1 MDININA
8 LELLATKSRARL
20 IGQATGAIQRLLDD
34 PLTEAEDRRRIE
46 QAVAQLGGVEDAAR
60 EAAYSWFN
68 RLTALRYMDAVGVSG
83 THMVVTPTGA
93 SSEPECLSQAR
104 VGAFDPRID
113 RAPAGPGADGRPGV
127 AQRVGRLLFE
137 NRDVEAYVV
146 LLSAYFDL
154 WHPLIPDM
162 FPAGDHWTNLVPPS
176 DLLSASSVRADIV
189 EGIAVGESGGPSVEV
204 IGWLYQ
210 FYIAERKQQINDAK
224 GKITSKELAPVTQLF
239 TPHWI
244 VRYLVENTV
253 GAQWLR
259 AHPDSPLRD
268 RFDYLVAPVPGQE
281 DQGMGIGDPK
291 DFRVIDPACGSGHM
305 LTYAFDILWQMYVEA
320 GYPRRRI
327 AAAILDNNL
336 FGAEIDSRAVQLA
349 SFALMMKAVEH
360 DPGFLERKLREQ
372 DRKAAAPGPG
382 VGQPGAG
389 RPRITHVHSV
399 VLEDLSPAEI
409 AQAVRGAFGSEDSER
424 ASVGLEVNRVIE
436 DLRNADTFG
445 SLIRVPA
452 GTAEV
457 FKAVARSIEEGRRD
471 VQLGSAD
478 AQQWR
483 EAAGICR
490 VLEDSRYTT
499 MVANPPYRS
508 ISDIPGMKSWAR
520 RNYPQSYSDLCTMFI
535 QRAAA
540 LVERRGAV
548 GMITMHA
555 WMFLKSYQKL
565 RPWMLS
571 AVSLENMAHLGT
583 RAFDSIDG
591 EVVQTTAF
599 TLTNASAEGTHKSV
613 FLRMTEGTSEAFK
626 DSVFRRA
633 ARSGDDPHRY
643 TARNSDFGRIPGS
656 PIVYWASEGML
667 AAFEKGTPLA
677 EVAQPR
683 QGLAT
688 ADNERFLRLW
698 FEVSASRSYLT
709 ATSREEAE
717 ASGARWFPHNK
728 GGSFRK
734 WWGNQ
739 DYVINWENDGKEVW
753 DFRPRS
759 VVRNPDYYFKP
770 CVSWSTLSSGSPS
783 FRYFDS
789 SSIFGHKGSAVFPS
803 STNQQ
808 TILIALLNSIV
819 TTSITAATSPTMMF
833 EVGQIATIPWI
844 EPESFDPAPIERL
857 IEIFRDDW
865 DARETSWDFQ
875 RPPYLVGD
883 SSLLEEL
890 FAAWYERSVSTAQ
903 QAQRLESENNRFWAG
918 VYGLEDEVEID
929 VPLFRVSLTYNPRFA
944 FAPPKDKE
952 RSEEEYRWLHY
963 QRSAKELIS
972 WLIGVIMGRYSL
984 NTPGLILVD
993 QGSTLD
999 DFQARVPTASFM
1011 PDADGIV
1018 PITDS
1023 LFHDNADLRL
1033 ADALS
1038 ALLGADSLG
1047 QNLDFLARCLAVKP
1061 VSSGADFQPPRPVV
1075 DSRAALLK
1083 YMKSGFLK
1091 DHEQAYS
1098 NRPVYWMFSS
1108 PKGGF
1113 KALMYLHR
1121 YTPDT
1126 VGHVLTEYASEVV
1139 AKLADQIQV
1148 LDRRLPDMGGSER
1161 TRALGKRE
1169 KLSAQLH
1176 DVQGYID
1183 STLYPLS
1190 QRRIVLDLDDGVR
1203 VNRLKLAYG
1212 MREDLDDLASPALD
1226 VRPADL
1232 TWMRK
1237 EERKGNV
1244 WWSTRNSQHIRAL
1257 HEEKS

>member
-8 LELLATKSRARL
+8 LESLATKSRARL

-46 QAVAQLGGVEDAAR
+46 RAVAHHGGVEGAAR

-104 VGAFDPRID
+104 VGAFDPRVD
-113 RAPAGPGADGRPGV
+113 RAPAGRGADGRPGV

-137 NRDVEAYVV
+137 NRDLEAYVV

-189 EGIAVGESGGPSVEV
+189 EGIAVGESGGPGVEV

-224 GKITSKELAPVTQLF
+224 VKITSKELAPVTQLF

-305 LTYAFDILWQMYVEA
+305 LTYAFDVLWQMYVEA
-320 GYPRRRI
+320 GYPKRRI

-336 FGAEIDSRAVQLA
+336 FGAEIDARAVQLA

-372 DRKAAAPGPG
+372 DRKAAGLGA
-382 VGQPGAG
+382 GQQGAG

-399 VLEDLSPAEI
+399 LLEDLSPAEI

-424 ASVGLEVNRVIE
+424 TSVGLEVNRVIE

-457 FKAVARSIEEGRRD
+457 FEAVALSIEEGRRD

-499 MVANPPYRS
+499 MVANPPYLQS
-508 ISDIPGMKSWAR
+508 NKFDSHLKYYAKH
-520 RNYPQSYSDLCTMFI
+520 NYPNSKSELCVMFI
-535 QRAAA
+535 ERAKL
-540 LVERRGAV
+540 LVQPAGSV
-548 GMITMHA
+548 GILTKDT
-555 WMFLKSYQKL
+555 WMFLTTYSNARRSFLKS
-565 RPWMLS
+565 MS
-571 AVSLENMAHLGT
+571 VHSLIHLGG
-583 RAFDSIDG
+583 RAFPTIHG
-591 EVVQTTAF
+591 QVVQTCAF
-599 TLTNASAEGTHKSV
+599 TFSFTNRPTNASLYIRLTGANSSETKIDV
-613 FLRMTEGTSEAFK
+613 FKQAIRGEANSICYMRANSYFLSMPDNTILYWLSDRVLQGFEKGVPLTALGEPKVGVQTGDNHRMIRFWYEVTYTNILLPSEYGGTSNREAFK
-626 DSVFRRA
+626 WYA
-633 ARSGDDPHRY
+633 
-643 TARNSDFGRIPGS
+643 
-656 PIVYWASEGML
+656 L
-667 AAFEKGTPLA
+667 
-677 EVAQPR
+677 
-683 QGLAT
+683 
-688 ADNERFLRLW
+688 
-698 FEVSASRSYLT
+698 
-709 ATSREEAE
+709 
-717 ASGARWFPHNK
+717 NK
-728 GGSFRK
+728 GGGYRK
-734 WWGNQ
+734 WRGNEA
-739 DYVINWENDGKEVW
+739 YVINWRHNGQEIMSL
-753 DFRPRS
+753 RPRS
-759 VVRNPDYYFKP
+759 VVRNSAYYFKE
-770 CVSWSTLSSGSPS
+770 CVSWSSISEGEVS
-783 FRYFDS
+783 FRKYPRGYIFDQTGHSFFLKKNVRLNDILSWLNSSVVSHYASLLTSALHSNVGDIKNIPHVASKGS
-789 SSIFGHKGSAVFPS
+789 SSKF
-803 STNQQ
+803 T
-808 TILIALLNSIV
+808 
-819 TTSITAATSPTMMF
+819 
-833 EVGQIATIPWI
+833 
-844 EPESFDPAPIERL
+844 ERL
-857 IEIFRDDW
+857 TDIFRDDW

-875 RPPYLVGD
+875 RPPYLLGD

-890 FAAWYERSVSTAQ
+890 FAAWYERSVSTARE
-903 QAQRLESENNRFWAG
+903 AQHLESENNRFWAD
-918 VYGLEDEVEID
+918 VYGLEGEVEID
-929 VPLFRVSLTYNPRFA
+929 VPLSRVSLTYNPRFA
-944 FAPPKDKE
+944 FAPSKSAE

-963 QRSAKELIS
+963 QRSAKELVS

-984 NTPGLILVD
+984 DAPGLILAD

-999 DFQARVPTASFM
+999 DFQAQVPTASFM
-1011 PDADGIV
+1011 PDADGII

-1061 VSSGADFQPPRPVV
+1061 ASSGADFQPPRPVV

-1139 AKLADQIQV
+1139 AKLTDQIQAI
-1148 LDRRLPDMGGSER
+1148 DRHLPDMGGAER
-1161 TRALGKRE
+1161 TRARDSHE

-1212 MREDLDDLASPALD
+1212 MREELDDLASPALD
-1226 VRPADL
+1226 VRSTDL

-1237 EERKGNV
+1237 EERKGNI
-1244 WWSTRNSQHIRAL
+1244 WWSTQ
-1257 HEEKS
+1257 K

>member
-8 LELLATKSRARL
+8 LESLATKSRARL

-46 QAVAQLGGVEDAAR
+46 RAVAHHGGVEGAAR

-104 VGAFDPRID
+104 VGAFDPRVD
-113 RAPAGPGADGRPGV
+113 RAPAGRGADGRPGV

-189 EGIAVGESGGPSVEV
+189 RGIEADESGSLDVEV

-224 GKITSKELAPVTQLF
+224 VKITSKELAPVTQLF

-305 LTYAFDILWQMYVEA
+305 LTYAFDVLWQMYVEA

-327 AAAILDNNL
+327 AAAVLDNNL
-336 FGAEIDSRAVQLA
+336 FGAEIDARAVQLA

-372 DRKAAAPGPG
+372 DRKAAE
-382 VGQPGAG
+382 PGAG

-409 AQAVRGAFGSEDSER
+409 AQAVRGAFGSEDCER

-457 FKAVARSIEEGRRD
+457 FEAVARSIEEGRRD
-471 VQLGSAD
+471 VQLGFAD

-565 RPWMLS
+565 RPWVLS

-599 TLTNASAEGTHKSV
+599 TLTNVSAEGTHKSV
-613 FLRMTEGTSEAFK
+613 FLRMTEGTNEAFK

-643 TARNSDFGRIPGS
+643 TAHNSDFARIPGR
-656 PIVYWASEGML
+656 PIVYWANEGML
-667 AAFEKGTPLA
+667 TAFEKGTPLA
-677 EVAQPR
+677 EVARPKV
-683 QGLAT
+683 GLQT
-688 ADNERFLRLW
+688 GDNGRFLRLW
-698 FEVSASRSYLT
+698 YEVSACRSNLT
-709 ATSREEAE
+709 ATSREDAE
-717 ASGARWFPHNK
+717 ASGARWFPYNK

-739 DYVINWENDGKEVW
+739 NHLINWENDGKEVW

-759 VVRNPDYYFKP
+759 VVRNPDCYFKP
-770 CVSWSTLSSGSPS
+770 CVSWSNVSTDSPS
-783 FRYFDS
+783 FRFYNESF
-789 SSIFGHKGSAVFPS
+789 IFSHVGQALFPDQK
-803 STNQQ
+803 QQ
-808 TILIALLNSIV
+808 NAIMSFANSIV
-819 TTSITAATSPTMMF
+819 VTKILEAIAPGTHF
-833 EVGQIATIPWI
+833 EVGQIKTLPWI

-875 RPPYLVGD
+875 RPPYLLGD

-890 FAAWYERSVSTAQ
+890 FAAWYERSVNTARE
-903 QAQRLESENNRFWAG
+903 AQHLESENNRFWAD
-918 VYGLEDEVEID
+918 VYGLEGEVEID
-929 VPLFRVSLTYNPRFA
+929 VPLSRVSLTYNPRFA
-944 FAPPKDKE
+944 FPTSKGAE
-952 RSEEEYRWLHY
+952 RGEEEYRWLHY
-963 QRSAKELIS
+963 QRSAEELVS

-984 NTPGLILVD
+984 DAPGLILAD

-1011 PDADGIV
+1011 PDADGII

-1033 ADALS
+1033 TDALS

-1047 QNLDFLARCLAVKP
+1047 QNLDFLARCLAVKKP
-1061 VSSGADFQPPRPVV
+1061 TSSGADFQPPRPVV
-1075 DSRAALLK
+1075 DSQAALLK

-1091 DHEQAYS
+1091 DHEKAYS
-1098 NRPVYWMFSS
+1098 VKKDKRPIYWMFSS

-1139 AKLADQIQV
+1139 AKLADQIEV
-1148 LDRRLPDMGGSER
+1148 INRRLPDMGGSER
-1161 TRALGKRE
+1161 TRALRKRE

-1212 MREDLDDLASPALD
+1212 MREDLDDLASPALQM
-1226 VRPADL
+1226 PGDL
-1232 TWMRK
+1232 K
-1237 EERKGNV
+1237 
-1244 WWSTRNSQHIRAL
+1244 
-1257 HEEKS
+1257 

>member
-8 LELLATKSRARL
+8 LESLATKSRARL

-46 QAVAQLGGVEDAAR
+46 QAVAHHGGVEDAAR

-93 SSEPECLSQAR
+93 SSEPECLAQAR

-189 EGIAVGESGGPSVEV
+189 EGIAVGDSGGPSVEV

-224 GKITSKELAPVTQLF
+224 GKITSKDLAPVTQLF

-281 DQGMGIGDPK
+281 DQGLGIGDPK

-305 LTYAFDILWQMYVEA
+305 LTYAFDVLWQMYVEA

-336 FGAEIDSRAVQLA
+336 FGAEIDARAVQLA

-457 FKAVARSIEEGRRD
+457 FEAIARSIEEGRRD

-499 MVANPPYRS
+499 MVANPPYLGASRFAAPLKTFMNQFYKTAK
-508 ISDIPGMKSWAR
+508 D
-520 RNYPQSYSDLCTMFI
+520 DLLAGFM
-535 QRAAA
+535 QRART
-540 LVERRGAV
+540 LIITGGAW
-548 GMITMHA
+548 GMITLPN
-555 WMFLKSYQKL
+555 WMSI
-565 RPWMLS
+565 LS
-571 AVSLENMAHLGT
+571 FEKFRTGILDSQTLDTMIHLG
-583 RAFDSIDG
+583 RGLFGSDFGS
-591 EVVQTTAF
+591 VAF
-599 TLTNASAEGTHKSV
+599 TFTNQEPEDNHV
-613 FLRMTEGTSEAFK
+613 
-626 DSVFRRA
+626 SVFRRLFTRHVEV
-633 ARSGDDPHRY
+633 RSVVEIERLYLD
-643 TARNSDFGRIPGS
+643 SDYGKYETPQKSFGRIPGR

-677 EVAQPR
+677 EVARLR

-698 FEVSASRSYLT
+698 FEVSSSRSYLT
-709 ATSREEAE
+709 ATSRKDAD

-739 DYVINWENDGKEVW
+739 DYLVNWEDDGHDIQEYRDLHTGKQRS
-753 DFRPRS
+753 RPQ
-759 VVRNPDYYFKP
+759 NIDCYFKS
-770 CVSWSTLSSGSPS
+770 CVSWSNVSSGAPS
-783 FRYFDS
+783 FRLYNESF
-789 SSIFGHKGSAVFPS
+789 IFSHVGQALFSDTEHHPAIMSFANSAVV
-803 STNQQ
+803 TK
-808 TILIALLNSIV
+808 ILEAIAPGTHFN
-819 TTSITAATSPTMMF
+819 
-833 EVGQIATIPWI
+833 VGQIASIPWI
-844 EPESFDPAPIERL
+844 EPESFDPTPIERL

-865 DARETSWDFQ
+865 DAGETSWDFQ
-875 RPPYLVGD
+875 RPPYLLGD

-890 FAAWYERSVSTAQ
+890 FAAWYERSVSTARE
-903 QAQRLESENNRFWAG
+903 AQRLESESNRFWAG
-918 VYGLEDEVEID
+918 VYGLEGEVAID
-929 VPLFRVSLTYNPRFA
+929 VPLSRVSLTYNPRFA
-944 FAPPKDKE
+944 FAPSKDAE
-952 RSEEEYRWLHY
+952 RCEEEYRWLHY
-963 QRSAKELIS
+963 QRSAKELVS

-984 NTPGLILVD
+984 DVPGLVLAD

-1011 PDADGIV
+1011 PDADGII

-1083 YMKSGFLK
+1083 YLKSGFLK

-1161 TRALGKRE
+1161 TRTLGKRE

-1237 EERKGNV
+1237 EERKGNI
-1244 WWSTRNSQHIRAL
+1244 WWSTQN
-1257 HEEKS
+1257 

>member
-8 LELLATKSRARL
+8 LESLATKSRARL

-34 PLTEAEDRRRIE
+34 PLTETEDRRRIE
-46 QAVAQLGGVEDAAR
+46 QAVAHHGGVEDAAR

-93 SSEPECLSQAR
+93 SSEPECLAQAR

-224 GKITSKELAPVTQLF
+224 GKITSKDLAPVTQLF

-259 AHPDSPLRD
+259 AHPDSSLRD

-305 LTYAFDILWQMYVEA
+305 LTYAFDVLWQMYVEA
-320 GYPRRRI
+320 RYPKRRI

-336 FGAEIDSRAVQLA
+336 FGAEIDARAVQLS

-372 DRKAAAPGPG
+372 DRKAAGLGA
-382 VGQPGAG
+382 GQQGAG

-399 VLEDLSPAEI
+399 LLEDLSPAEI

-457 FKAVARSIEEGRRD
+457 FEAVALSIEEGRRD

-499 MVANPPYRS
+499 MVANPPYQPEFPT
-508 ISDIPGMKSWAR
+508 IKHFAR
-520 RNYPQSYSDLCTMFI
+520 HNYPDSYPDLCTMFI
-535 QRAAA
+535 QRAAS
-540 LVERRGAV
+540 LVVRRGSI
-548 GMITMHA
+548 GMITMHS

-583 RAFDSIDG
+583 RAFDSIGG

-599 TLTNASAEGTHKSV
+599 TLTNASTEGTHRNV
-613 FLRMTEGTSEAFK
+613 FLRMTEGTSESIK
-626 DSVFRRA
+626 DSVLRRA
-633 ARSGDDPHRY
+633 ARSEDDPHRY
-643 TARNSDFGRIPGS
+643 TARNSDFVRIPGH

-667 AAFEKGTPLA
+667 AAFEKGTSLID
-677 EVAQPR
+677 VAQPKV
-683 QGLAT
+683 GLQT
-688 ADNERFLRLW
+688 GDNERFLRQW

-709 ATSREEAE
+709 ATSREDAE

-739 DYVINWENDGKEVW
+739 DYVINWEDDGKEVW

-759 VVRNPDYYFKP
+759 VVRNPDCYFKP
-770 CVSWSTLSSGSPS
+770 CVSWSNVSSGAPS
-783 FRYFDS
+783 FRLYNESF
-789 SSIFGHKGSAVFPS
+789 IFSHVGQALFSDTEHHPAIMSFAN
-803 STNQQ
+803 STVV
-808 TILIALLNSIV
+808 TKILEAIAPG
-819 TTSITAATSPTMMF
+819 THF
-833 EVGQIATIPWI
+833 EVGQIKALPWI
-844 EPESFDPAPIERL
+844 KPESFDPTPIERL
-857 IEIFRDDW
+857 IEIFREDW

-875 RPPYLVGD
+875 RPPYLTGA
-883 SSLLEEL
+883 SALLEEL
-890 FAAWYERSVSTAQ
+890 FAAWYERSVSTARE
-903 QAQRLESENNRFWAG
+903 AQRLESENNRFWAS

-929 VPLFRVSLTYNPRFA
+929 VPLSRVSLTYNSRFA
-944 FAPPKDKE
+944 FPTLKGAE

-963 QRSAKELIS
+963 QRSAKELVS

-984 NTPGLILVD
+984 DVPGLVLAD

-999 DFQARVPTASFM
+999 DFQARVPITSFM
-1011 PDADGIV
+1011 PDADGII

-1033 ADALS
+1033 ADTLS

-1061 VSSGADFQPPRPVV
+1061 TSSGADFQPPRPVV

-1098 NRPVYWMFSS
+1098 VKKDKRPVYWMFSS
-1108 PKGGF
+1108 PKGAF

-1139 AKLADQIQV
+1139 AKLTDQIQAI
-1148 LDRRLPDMGGSER
+1148 DRHLPDMGGAER
-1161 TRALGKRE
+1161 TRALRKQE

-1212 MREDLDDLASPALD
+1212 MREDLDDLASPALQMPD
-1226 VRPADL
+1226 DL
-1232 TWMRK
+1232 KWMTDQ
-1237 EERKGNV
+1237 ERKGNV
-1244 WWSTRNSQHIRAL
+1244 WWSTQ
-1257 HEEKS
+1257 K

>member
-8 LELLATKSRARL
+8 LESLATKSRARL

-46 QAVAQLGGVEDAAR
+46 QAVARHGGVEDAAR

-104 VGAFDPRID
+104 VGAFDPRVD
-113 RAPAGPGADGRPGV
+113 RAPAGRGADGRPGV

-154 WHPLIPDM
+154 WHPLIPDL

-189 EGIAVGESGGPSVEV
+189 EGIAVGESGGPGVEV

-224 GKITSKELAPVTQLF
+224 VKITSKELAPVTQLF

-305 LTYAFDILWQMYVEA
+305 LTYAFDVLWQMYVEA
-320 GYPRRRI
+320 GYPKRRI

-336 FGAEIDSRAVQLA
+336 FGAEIDARAVQLA

-372 DRKAAAPGPG
+372 DRKAAGLGA
-382 VGQPGAG
+382 GQQGAG

-399 VLEDLSPAEI
+399 LLEDLSPAEI

-424 ASVGLEVNRVIE
+424 TSVGLEVNRVIE

-457 FKAVARSIEEGRRD
+457 FEAVALSIEEGQRD

-499 MVANPPYRS
+499 MVANPPYLVSKKFGDGLKEYARQSYPDSRQDLATMFMQHALTFTRKRASIGTLTLNSWMLTSSFERFRIRLLKNASIQSIAMLGRGLAGIQLDFCATVFWNACPHSDRTIRFITASEPATSPSNPIRIQRLQEAAQNPKSSDNIEVTYSRIIRMPRSAFLHS
-508 ISDIPGMKSWAR
+508 ISDQI
-520 RNYPQSYSDLCTMFI
+520 
-535 QRAAA
+535 
-540 LVERRGAV
+540 
-548 GMITMHA
+548 
-555 WMFLKSYQKL
+555 
-565 RPWMLS
+565 
-571 AVSLENMAHLGT
+571 LEG
-583 RAFDSIDG
+583 
-591 EVVQTTAF
+591 
-599 TLTNASAEGTHKSV
+599 
-613 FLRMTEGTSEAFK
+613 FK
-626 DSVFRRA
+626 
-633 ARSGDDPHRY
+633 
-643 TARNSDFGRIPGS
+643 
-656 PIVYWASEGML
+656 
-667 AAFEKGTPLA
+667 TPLA
-677 EVAQPR
+677 EVARPR

-688 ADNERFLRLW
+688 GDNGRFLRLW
-698 FEVSASRSYLT
+698 YEVSACRSNLT
-709 ATSREEAE
+709 ATSREDAE
-717 ASGARWFPHNK
+717 ASGARWFPYIK
-728 GGSFRK
+728 GGDFRK
-734 WWGNQ
+734 WWGNR
-739 DYVINWENDGKEVW
+739 DFVIAFSKNDRTHLSKLGNHLPSRKL
-753 DFRPRS
+753 
-759 VVRNPDYYFKP
+759 YFKP
-770 CVSWSTLSSGSPS
+770 CVSWSNVSSGSPS
-783 FRYFDS
+783 FRFYNESF
-789 SSIFGHKGSAVFPS
+789 IFSHVGQALFPDQKQQNTIMS
-803 STNQQ
+803 FANSTVV
-808 TILIALLNSIV
+808 TKVLEAIAPG
-819 TTSITAATSPTMMF
+819 THF

-857 IEIFRDDW
+857 IEVFRDDW

-875 RPPYLVGD
+875 RPPYLLGD

-918 VYGLEDEVEID
+918 VYGLEGEVEID
-929 VPLFRVSLTYNPRFA
+929 VPLSRVSLTYNPRFA
-944 FAPPKDKE
+944 FPTSKGAE
-952 RSEEEYRWLHY
+952 RSEKEYRWLHY
-963 QRSAKELIS
+963 QRSAEELVS

-984 NTPGLILVD
+984 DAPGLVLAD

-999 DFQARVPTASFM
+999 DFQTRVPAASFM
-1011 PDADGIV
+1011 PDADGII

-1047 QNLDFLARCLAVKP
+1047 QNLDFLARCLAVKKP
-1061 VSSGADFQPPRPVV
+1061 TSSGTDFQPPRPVV

-1098 NRPVYWMFSS
+1098 NCPVYWMFSS

-1139 AKLADQIQV
+1139 AKLADQIQAIN
-1148 LDRRLPDMGGSER
+1148 RRLPDTGGSDR
-1161 TRALGKRE
+1161 TRALRKRE

-1212 MREDLDDLASPALD
+1212 MREELDDLASPALD
-1226 VRPADL
+1226 VRSTDL

-1237 EERKGNV
+1237 EERKGNI
-1244 WWSTRNSQHIRAL
+1244 WWSTQ
-1257 HEEKS
+1257 K

>member
-8 LELLATKSRARL
+8 LESLATKSRARL

-46 QAVAQLGGVEDAAR
+46 QAVAHHGGVEDAAR

-93 SSEPECLSQAR
+93 SSEPECLAQAR

-189 EGIAVGESGGPSVEV
+189 EGIAVGDSGGPSVEV

-224 GKITSKELAPVTQLF
+224 GKITSKDLAPVTQLF

-281 DQGMGIGDPK
+281 DQGLGIGDPK

-305 LTYAFDILWQMYVEA
+305 LTYAFDVLWQMYVEA

-336 FGAEIDSRAVQLA
+336 FGAEIDARAVQLA

-372 DRKAAAPGPG
+372 DRKAAG
-382 VGQPGAG
+382 PGAG

-399 VLEDLSPAEI
+399 VLEDLSPTEI

-457 FKAVARSIEEGRRD
+457 FEAIARSIEEGRRD

-483 EAAGICR
+483 EAAVICR

-499 MVANPPYRS
+499 MVANPPYRDEFPE
-508 ISDIPGMKSWAR
+508 IKRFAR
-520 RNYPQSYSDLCTMFI
+520 HNYPDSYPDLCTMFI
-535 QRAAA
+535 QRAAS
-540 LVERRGAV
+540 LVVRRGSI
-548 GMITMHA
+548 GMITMHS

-583 RAFDSIDG
+583 RAFDSIGG

-599 TLTNASAEGTHKSV
+599 TLTNASAEGTHRSV
-613 FLRMTEGTSEAFK
+613 FLRMTEGTSKAFK
-626 DSVFRRA
+626 DSVLRRA
-633 ARSGDDPHRY
+633 ARSEDDPHRY
-643 TARNSDFGRIPGS
+643 TASNADFGRIPGR

-677 EVAQPR
+677 EVARPR

-688 ADNERFLRLW
+688 GDNGRFLRLW
-698 FEVSASRSYLT
+698 FEVSACRSNLT
-709 ATSREEAE
+709 ATSREDAE

-739 DYVINWENDGKEVW
+739 DYLVNWEDDGREIQEYRDPYTGKQRS
-753 DFRPRS
+753 RPQ
-759 VVRNPDYYFKP
+759 NIDYYFKP
-770 CVSWSTLSSGSPS
+770 SISWSRVSSGSSS
-783 FRYFDS
+783 FRVFNKNYLPND
-789 SSIFGHKGSAVFPS
+789 KGPFIPIDDPARLEVLS
-803 STNQQ
+803 
-808 TILIALLNSIV
+808 LLNS
-819 TTSITAATSPTMMF
+819 SILTRILQSLSPTVMI
-833 EVGQIATIPWI
+833 EIGQISEVPWVD
-844 EPESFDPAPIERL
+844 PLKFDPVPIGRL

-875 RPPYLVGD
+875 RPPYLLGD

-890 FAAWYERSVSTAQ
+890 FAAWYERSVSTARE
-903 QAQRLESENNRFWAG
+903 AQRLESENNRFWAD
-918 VYGLEDEVEID
+918 VYGLEGEVAID
-929 VPLFRVSLTYNPRFA
+929 VPLSRVSLTYNPRFA
-944 FAPPKDKE
+944 FAPSKDAE
-952 RSEEEYRWLHY
+952 RCEEEYRWLHY
-963 QRSAKELIS
+963 QRSAKELVS

-984 NTPGLILVD
+984 DVPGLVLAD

-1011 PDADGIV
+1011 PDADGII

-1038 ALLGADSLG
+1038 ALLGADSFG

-1061 VSSGADFQPPRPVV
+1061 ASSGADFQPPRPVV

-1108 PKGGF
+1108 PKGAF

-1139 AKLADQIQV
+1139 AKLADQIE
-1148 LDRRLPDMGGSER
+1148 LIDRRLPDTGGSDR
-1161 TRALGKRE
+1161 TRALRKRE

-1212 MREDLDDLASPALD
+1212 MREDLDDLAFPALD
-1226 VRPADL
+1226 VRSTDL

-1237 EERKGNV
+1237 EERKGNI
-1244 WWSTRNSQHIRAL
+1244 WWSTQN
-1257 HEEKS
+1257 

>member
-8 LELLATKSRARL
+8 LESLATKSRARL

-34 PLTEAEDRRRIE
+34 PLTETEDRRRIE
-46 QAVAQLGGVEDAAR
+46 QAVAHHGGVEDAAR

-93 SSEPECLSQAR
+93 SSEPECLAQAR

-224 GKITSKELAPVTQLF
+224 VKITSKELAPVTQLF

-259 AHPDSPLRD
+259 AHPDSSLRD

-281 DQGMGIGDPK
+281 DQGLGIGDPK

-305 LTYAFDILWQMYVEA
+305 LTYAFDVLWQMYVEA
-320 GYPRRRI
+320 RYPKRRI

-336 FGAEIDSRAVQLA
+336 FGAEIDARAVQLS

-372 DRKAAAPGPG
+372 DRKAAGLGA
-382 VGQPGAG
+382 GQQGAG

-457 FKAVARSIEEGRRD
+457 FETVALSIEEGRRD

-499 MVANPPYRS
+499 MVANPPYQPEFPT
-508 ISDIPGMKSWAR
+508 IKQFAR
-520 RNYPQSYSDLCTMFI
+520 HNYPDSYPDLCTMFI
-535 QRAAA
+535 QRAAS
-540 LVERRGAV
+540 LVARRGSI
-548 GMITMHA
+548 GMITMHS

-565 RPWMLS
+565 RPWILS

-583 RAFDSIDG
+583 RAFDSIGG

-599 TLTNASAEGTHKSV
+599 TLTNVSAEGNHRSV
-613 FLRMTEGTSEAFK
+613 YLRMTEGTSEAIK
-626 DSVFRRA
+626 DSALRRA
-633 ARSGDDPHRY
+633 ARSEDDPHRY
-643 TARNSDFGRIPGS
+643 TARNSDFARIPGY

-677 EVAQPR
+677 EVARPR
-683 QGLAT
+683 AGLCT
-688 ADNERFLRLW
+688 GNNDYFLRQW
-698 FEVSASRSYLT
+698 FEVSSSHSYLT
-709 ATSREEAE
+709 ATSRADAK

-739 DYVINWENDGKEVW
+739 NYVANWFDDGIDYVAYIKEHPKGGTRVQGS
-753 DFRPRS
+753 DC
-759 VVRNPDYYFKP
+759 YFKP
-770 CVSWSTLSSGSPS
+770 CVSWSRVNSKTPS
-783 FRYFDS
+783 FRMFNENYLPND
-789 SSIFGHKGSAVFPS
+789 KGPIVPVDGSDRLELLS
-803 STNQQ
+803 
-808 TILIALLNSIV
+808 LLNSS
-819 TTSITAATSPTMMF
+819 TLAHFLQFLSPTVMI
-833 EVGQIATIPWI
+833 EVGQVSEIPWVKQ
-844 EPESFDPAPIERL
+844 ESFATAPIERL

-875 RPPYLVGD
+875 RPPYLLGD

-890 FAAWYERSVSTAQ
+890 FAAWYERSVSTTRE
-903 QAQRLESENNRFWAG
+903 AQRLESENNRFWAR

-929 VPLFRVSLTYNPRFA
+929 VPLSRVSLTYNPRFA
-944 FAPPKDKE
+944 FPTSKGAE

-963 QRSAKELIS
+963 QRSAEELVS

-984 NTPGLILVD
+984 DAPGLVLAD

-999 DFQARVPTASFM
+999 DFQARVPAASFM
-1011 PDADGIV
+1011 PDADGII

-1047 QNLDFLARCLAVKP
+1047 QNLDFLARCLAVKKP
-1061 VSSGADFQPPRPVV
+1061 TSSGTDFQPPRPVV

-1098 NRPVYWMFSS
+1098 NCPVYWMFSS

-1148 LDRRLPDMGGSER
+1148 LDRRLPDMGGSDR
-1161 TRALGKRE
+1161 TRALRKRE

-1212 MREDLDDLASPALD
+1212 MREELDDLASPALD
-1226 VRPADL
+1226 VRSTDL

-1237 EERKGNV
+1237 EERKGNI
-1244 WWSTRNSQHIRAL
+1244 WWSTQN
-1257 HEEKS
+1257 

>member
-1 MDININA
+1 MDIIINA
-8 LELLATKSRARL
+8 LESLATKSRARL

-46 QAVAQLGGVEDAAR
+46 QAVAHHGGVEDAAR

-104 VGAFDPRID
+104 VGAFDPRVD
-113 RAPAGPGADGRPGV
+113 RAPASPGADGRPGV

-189 EGIAVGESGGPSVEV
+189 EGIAAGESGGPSVEV

-224 GKITSKELAPVTQLF
+224 GKITSKDLAPVTQLF

-305 LTYAFDILWQMYVEA
+305 LTYAFDVLWQMYVEA
-320 GYPRRRI
+320 GYPKRRI

-336 FGAEIDSRAVQLA
+336 FGAEIDARAVQLA

-372 DRKAAAPGPG
+372 DRKATAPGPG
-382 VGQPGAG
+382 AGQ
-389 RPRITHVHSV
+389 PRITHVHSV

-409 AQAVRGAFGSEDSER
+409 AQAVRGAFGSEDCER

-457 FKAVARSIEEGRRD
+457 FEAVARSIEEGRRD
-471 VQLGSAD
+471 VQLGFAD

-499 MVANPPYRS
+499 MVANPPYLVSKKFGDGLKEYARQSYPDSRQDLATMFMQHALTFTRKRASIGTLTLNSWMLTSSFERFRIRLLKNASIQSIAMLGRGLAGIQLDFCATVFWNTCPHSDRTIRFITASEPATSPSNPVRIQRLQEAAQNPKSSDNIEVTYSRITRMPRSAFLHS
-508 ISDIPGMKSWAR
+508 ISDQI
-520 RNYPQSYSDLCTMFI
+520 
-535 QRAAA
+535 
-540 LVERRGAV
+540 
-548 GMITMHA
+548 
-555 WMFLKSYQKL
+555 
-565 RPWMLS
+565 
-571 AVSLENMAHLGT
+571 LEG
-583 RAFDSIDG
+583 
-591 EVVQTTAF
+591 
-599 TLTNASAEGTHKSV
+599 
-613 FLRMTEGTSEAFK
+613 FK
-626 DSVFRRA
+626 
-633 ARSGDDPHRY
+633 
-643 TARNSDFGRIPGS
+643 
-656 PIVYWASEGML
+656 
-667 AAFEKGTPLA
+667 TPLA

-698 FEVSASRSYLT
+698 FEVSSSRSYLT
-709 ATSREEAE
+709 ATSREDAD

-739 DYVINWENDGKEVW
+739 DYLVNWQDDGKEIW

-770 CVSWSTLSSGSPS
+770 CVSWSNVSSGAPS
-783 FRYFDS
+783 FRLYNESF
-789 SSIFGHKGSAVFPS
+789 IFSHVGQALFSDTEHHPAIMSFAN
-803 STNQQ
+803 STVV
-808 TILIALLNSIV
+808 TKILEAIAPG
-819 TTSITAATSPTMMF
+819 THF
-833 EVGQIATIPWI
+833 EVGQIKTLPWI
-844 EPESFDPAPIERL
+844 KPESFDPTPIERL

-890 FAAWYERSVSTAQ
+890 FAAWYERSVSTARE
-903 QAQRLESENNRFWAG
+903 AQRLESENNRFWAG

-929 VPLFRVSLTYNPRFA
+929 VPLSRVSLTYNPRFA
-944 FAPPKDKE
+944 FTPSKDEE
-952 RSEEEYRWLHY
+952 RGEEEYRWLHY
-963 QRSAKELIS
+963 QRSATELVS
-972 WLIGVIMGRYSL
+972 WLIGVMMGRYSL
-984 NTPGLILVD
+984 DAPGLILAD

-1011 PDADGIV
+1011 PDADGII

-1033 ADALS
+1033 TDALS

-1047 QNLDFLARCLAVKP
+1047 QNLDFLARCLAVKKP
-1061 VSSGADFQPPRPVV
+1061 TSSDADFQPPRPVV

-1108 PKGGF
+1108 PKGSF

-1139 AKLADQIQV
+1139 AKLADQIEV
-1148 LDRRLPDMGGSER
+1148 INRRLPDMGGSDR
-1161 TRALGKRE
+1161 TRAQGKRE
-1169 KLSAQLH
+1169 KLRAQLH

-1212 MREDLDDLASPALD
+1212 MREDLDELASPALD

-1244 WWSTRNSQHIRAL
+1244 WWSTQS
-1257 HEEKS
+1257 

>member
-8 LELLATKSRARL
+8 LESLATKSRARL

-46 QAVAQLGGVEDAAR
+46 RAVAHHGGVEGAAR

-113 RAPAGPGADGRPGV
+113 RAGHLDV

-189 EGIAVGESGGPSVEV
+189 EGIAVGESGGPGVEV

-224 GKITSKELAPVTQLF
+224 VKITSKELAPVTQLF

-305 LTYAFDILWQMYVEA
+305 LTYAFDVLWQMYVEA
-320 GYPRRRI
+320 GYPKRRI

-336 FGAEIDSRAVQLA
+336 FGAEIDARAVQLA

-382 VGQPGAG
+382 AGQQGAG

-424 ASVGLEVNRVIE
+424 ASVGLEVNHVIE

-457 FKAVARSIEEGRRD
+457 FEAVALSIEKGRRD

-499 MVANPPYRS
+499 MVANPPYQPEFPT
-508 ISDIPGMKSWAR
+508 IKHFAR
-520 RNYPQSYSDLCTMFI
+520 HNYPDSYPDLCTMFI
-535 QRAAA
+535 QRAAS
-540 LVERRGAV
+540 LVVRRGSI
-548 GMITMHA
+548 GMITMHS

-583 RAFDSIDG
+583 RAFDSIGG

-599 TLTNASAEGTHKSV
+599 TLTNVSAEGTHRSV
-613 FLRMTEGTSEAFK
+613 YLRMTEGTNEAIK
-626 DSVFRRA
+626 DSVLRRA
-633 ARSGDDPHRY
+633 AQSEDDPHRY
-643 TARNSDFGRIPGS
+643 TARNSDFARIPGR

-677 EVAQPR
+677 EVARPR

-698 FEVSASRSYLT
+698 FEVSSSRSYLS
-709 ATSREEAE
+709 ATSREDAE

-739 DYVINWENDGKEVW
+739 DYLINWENDGKEVW

-759 VVRNPDYYFKP
+759 VVRNPDCYFKP
-770 CVSWSTLSSGSPS
+770 CVSWSNITSGDPS
-783 FRYFDS
+783 FRLFHENFIFDQ
-789 SSIFGHKGSAVFPS
+789 KGQALF
-803 STNQQ
+803 STKLNSN
-808 TILIALLNSIV
+808 IELLSLLNS
-819 TTSITAATSPTMMF
+819 TTSSKLLEFLSATVSLNVGEIARIPYISTN
-833 EVGQIATIPWI
+833 EVPSRIIDQ
-844 EPESFDPAPIERL
+844 L
-857 IEIFRDDW
+857 IGTFRDDW

-875 RPPYLVGD
+875 RPPYLLGD

-890 FAAWYERSVSTAQ
+890 FAAWYERSVSTARE
-903 QAQRLESENNRFWAG
+903 AQRLESENNRFWAG
-918 VYGLEDEVEID
+918 VYGLEGEVEID
-929 VPLFRVSLTYNPRFA
+929 VPLSRVSLTYNPRFA
-944 FAPPKDKE
+944 FAPSKDAE

-963 QRSAKELIS
+963 QRSAKELAS

-984 NTPGLILVD
+984 DAPGLVLAD

-999 DFQARVPTASFM
+999 DFQARVPAASFV
-1011 PDADGIV
+1011 PDADGII

-1061 VSSGADFQPPRPVV
+1061 ASSGADFRPPRPVV

-1108 PKGGF
+1108 PKGAF

-1126 VGHVLTEYASEVV
+1126 VGHVLTGYASEVV
-1139 AKLADQIQV
+1139 AKLADQIQAI
-1148 LDRRLPDMGGSER
+1148 DRRLPDMGGAER
-1161 TRALGKRE
+1161 TRTLGKRE
-1169 KLSAQLH
+1169 KLSAQSH

-1212 MREDLDDLASPALD
+1212 MREELEDLASPALD
-1226 VRPADL
+1226 VRSTDL
-1232 TWMRK
+1232 AWMHK
-1237 EERKGNV
+1237 EEGKGNV
-1244 WWSTRNSQHIRAL
+1244 WWSTQ
-1257 HEEKS
+1257 K

>member
-8 LELLATKSRARL
+8 LESLATKSRARL

-46 QAVAQLGGVEDAAR
+46 RAVAHHGGVEGAAR

-68 RLTALRYMDAVGVSG
+68 RLTALRYMDAVSVSG

-93 SSEPECLSQAR
+93 SSEPECLAQAR
-104 VGAFDPRID
+104 VGAFDPRVD
-113 RAPAGPGADGRPGV
+113 CAPAGLGADGRPGV

-189 EGIAVGESGGPSVEV
+189 EGIAVGESGGPGVEV

-224 GKITSKELAPVTQLF
+224 GKITSKDLAPVTQLF

-305 LTYAFDILWQMYVEA
+305 LTYAFDVLWQMYVEA
-320 GYPRRRI
+320 GYPKRRI

-336 FGAEIDSRAVQLA
+336 FGAEIDARAVQLA

-382 VGQPGAG
+382 AGQQGAG

-409 AQAVRGAFGSEDSER
+409 AQAVRGAFGSEDSEC

-457 FKAVARSIEEGRRD
+457 FEAVALSIEEGRRD

-499 MVANPPYRS
+499 MVANPPYQPEFPT
-508 ISDIPGMKSWAR
+508 IKHFAR
-520 RNYPQSYSDLCTMFI
+520 HNYPDSYPDLCTMFI
-535 QRAAA
+535 QRAAS
-540 LVERRGAV
+540 LVVRRGSI
-548 GMITMHA
+548 GMITMHS

-583 RAFDSIDG
+583 RAFDSIGG

-599 TLTNASAEGTHKSV
+599 TLTNLSAEGTHRSV
-613 FLRMTEGTSEAFK
+613 YLRMTEGTSEAIK
-626 DSVFRRA
+626 DSVLRRA
-633 ARSGDDPHRY
+633 ARSEDDPRRY
-643 TARNSDFGRIPGS
+643 TARNSDFARIPGH

-667 AAFEKGTPLA
+667 VAFEKGTPLA
-677 EVAQPR
+677 EVARPR

-688 ADNERFLRLW
+688 ADNERFLRQW
-698 FEVSASRSYLT
+698 FEVSSSRSYLS
-709 ATSREEAE
+709 ATSREDAE

-739 DYVINWENDGKEVW
+739 DYLVNWENDGHDIQEYRDPHTGKQRS
-753 DFRPRS
+753 RPQ
-759 VVRNPDYYFKP
+759 NIDCYFKP
-770 CVSWSTLSSGSPS
+770 CVSWSNVSSGAPS
-783 FRYFDS
+783 FRLYNESF
-789 SSIFGHKGSAVFPS
+789 IFSHVGQALFPDTEHHPAIMS
-803 STNQQ
+803 FANSTVV
-808 TILIALLNSIV
+808 TKILEAIAPG
-819 TTSITAATSPTMMF
+819 THF
-833 EVGQIATIPWI
+833 EVGQIKTLPWI
-844 EPESFDPAPIERL
+844 EPESFDPTPIERL

-875 RPPYLVGD
+875 RPPYLLGD

-890 FAAWYERSVSTAQ
+890 FAAWYERSVSTARE
-903 QAQRLESENNRFWAG
+903 AQRLESENNRFWAG
-918 VYGLEDEVEID
+918 VYGLEGEVEID
-929 VPLFRVSLTYNPRFA
+929 VPLSRVSLTYNPRFA
-944 FAPPKDKE
+944 FAPSKDAE

-963 QRSAKELIS
+963 QRSAKELVS

-984 NTPGLILVD
+984 DAPGLVLAD

-999 DFQARVPTASFM
+999 DFQARVPAASFM
-1011 PDADGIV
+1011 PDADGII

-1061 VSSGADFQPPRPVV
+1061 ASSGADFQPPRPVV

-1139 AKLADQIQV
+1139 AKLTDQIQAI
-1148 LDRRLPDMGGSER
+1148 DRRLPDMGGAER
-1161 TRALGKRE
+1161 TRARDSHE

-1212 MREDLDDLASPALD
+1212 MRADLDDLASPALD
-1226 VRPADL
+1226 VRSTDL

-1237 EERKGNV
+1237 EERKGNI
-1244 WWSTRNSQHIRAL
+1244 WWSTQ
-1257 HEEKS
+1257 K

>member
-8 LELLATKSRARL
+8 LESLATKSRARL

-34 PLTEAEDRRRIE
+34 PLTEAEDRRRIKR
-46 QAVAQLGGVEDAAR
+46 AVVHHGGVEGAAR

-93 SSEPECLSQAR
+93 SSEPECLAQAR
-104 VGAFDPRID
+104 VGAFDPRVD
-113 RAPAGPGADGRPGV
+113 RAPAGRGADGRPGV

-189 EGIAVGESGGPSVEV
+189 RGIEADESGGLDVEV

-224 GKITSKELAPVTQLF
+224 GKITSKDLAPVTQLF

-281 DQGMGIGDPK
+281 DVGLDIGDPK

-305 LTYAFDILWQMYVEA
+305 LTYAFDVLWQMYVEA
-320 GYPRRRI
+320 GYPKRRI

-336 FGAEIDSRAVQLA
+336 FGAEIDARAVQLA

-382 VGQPGAG
+382 AGQQGAG

-424 ASVGLEVNRVIE
+424 ALVGLEVNRVIE

-457 FKAVARSIEEGRRD
+457 FDAVAHSIEEGRRE

-499 MVANPPYRS
+499 MVANPPYLGASRFAPPLKTFMNQFYKTAK
-508 ISDIPGMKSWAR
+508 D
-520 RNYPQSYSDLCTMFI
+520 DLLAGFM
-535 QRAAA
+535 QRART
-540 LVERRGAV
+540 LIITGGAW
-548 GMITMHA
+548 GMITLPN
-555 WMFLKSYQKL
+555 WMSISSFEKFRTGILDSQTL
-565 RPWMLS
+565 DTMI
-571 AVSLENMAHLGT
+571 HLG
-583 RAFDSIDG
+583 RGLFGSDFGS
-591 EVVQTTAF
+591 VAF
-599 TLTNASAEGTHKSV
+599 TFTNQEPEDNHI
-613 FLRMTEGTSEAFK
+613 
-626 DSVFRRA
+626 SVFRRLFTRHVEV
-633 ARSGDDPHRY
+633 RSVVEIERLYLD
-643 TARNSDFGRIPGS
+643 SDYGKYETPQKSFGRIPGH

-667 AAFEKGTPLA
+667 AAFEKGTSLA
-677 EVAQPR
+677 EVARPR
-683 QGLAT
+683 AGLCT
-688 ADNERFLRLW
+688 GNNDYFLRQW
-698 FEVSASRSYLT
+698 FEVSSSHSYLT
-709 ATSREEAE
+709 ATSRADAK

-739 DYVINWENDGKEVW
+739 NYVANWFDDGIDYVAYIKEHPKGGTRVQGS
-753 DFRPRS
+753 DC
-759 VVRNPDYYFKP
+759 YFKP

-789 SSIFGHKGSAVFPS
+789 SSVFGHKGAAVFPI
-803 STNQQ
+803 STNQR
-808 TILIALLNSIV
+808 TILLALLNSIV
-819 TTSITAATSPTMMF
+819 TTSITAAISPTMMF

-865 DARETSWDFQ
+865 DARETSWNFQ
-875 RPPYLVGD
+875 RPPYLLGD

-890 FAAWYERSVSTAQ
+890 FATWYERSVSIARE
-903 QAQRLESENNRFWAG
+903 AQRLESENNRFWAG
-918 VYGLEDEVEID
+918 VYALEGEVEID
-929 VPLFRVSLTYNPRFA
+929 VPLSRVSLTYNPRFA
-944 FAPPKDKE
+944 FAPSKDAE
-952 RSEEEYRWLHY
+952 RGEEEYRWLHY
-963 QRSAKELIS
+963 QRSAKELVS

-984 NTPGLILVD
+984 DAPGLVLAD
-993 QGSTLD
+993 QGSTFD

-1011 PDADGIV
+1011 PDADGII

-1038 ALLGADSLG
+1038 ALLGADGLG

-1061 VSSGADFQPPRPVV
+1061 ASSGADFRPPRPVV

-1108 PKGGF
+1108 PKGAF

-1139 AKLADQIQV
+1139 AKLADQIQAI
-1148 LDRRLPDMGGSER
+1148 DRRLPDMGGAER
-1161 TRALGKRE
+1161 TRVLGKRE

-1212 MREDLDDLASPALD
+1212 MREELDDLASPALD
-1226 VRPADL
+1226 VRSTDL

-1237 EERKGNV
+1237 EERKGNI
-1244 WWSTRNSQHIRAL
+1244 WWSTQ
-1257 HEEKS
+1257 K

>member
-8 LELLATKSRARL
+8 LESLATKSRARL

-46 QAVAQLGGVEDAAR
+46 QAVAHHGGVEDAAR

-93 SSEPECLSQAR
+93 SSEPECLAQAR

-189 EGIAVGESGGPSVEV
+189 EGIAVGDSGGPSVEV

-224 GKITSKELAPVTQLF
+224 VKITSKELAPVTQLF

-259 AHPDSPLRD
+259 AHPGSPLRD

-305 LTYAFDILWQMYVEA
+305 LTYAFDVLWQMYVEA
-320 GYPRRRI
+320 GYPKRRI

-336 FGAEIDSRAVQLA
+336 FGAEIDARAVQLA

-382 VGQPGAG
+382 AGQ
-389 RPRITHVHSV
+389 PRITHVHSV

-409 AQAVRGAFGSEDSER
+409 AQAVRGAFGSEDCER

-457 FKAVARSIEEGRRD
+457 FEAIARSIEEGRREA
-471 VQLGSAD
+471 QLGSAD

-490 VLEDSRYTT
+490 VLENSRYTT
-499 MVANPPYRS
+499 MVANPPYLYQNKH
-508 ISDIPGMKSWAR
+508 SDLTKR
-520 RNYPQSYSDLCTMFI
+520 FLKDNYTVSKTDLCTAFI
-535 QRAAA
+535 QRSTSLVRKLGSAA
-540 LVERRGAV
+540 L
-548 GMITMHA
+548 ITRHQ
-555 WMFLKSYQKL
+555 WMFTTYYNKFRS
-565 RPWMLS
+565 WFS
-571 AVSLENMAHLGT
+571 SGAILESMAHFGT
-583 RAFDSIDG
+583 GAFDTISG
-591 EVVQTTAF
+591 ENVQTTAF
-599 TLTNASAEGTHKSV
+599 TIINTNNDKAHEGVYIRLVDEKNEVAKSTDLREAVETIDHPKRYVTKTSTFTH
-613 FLRMTEGTSEAFK
+613 
-626 DSVFRRA
+626 
-633 ARSGDDPHRY
+633 
-643 TARNSDFGRIPGS
+643 IPGQAFM
-656 PIVYWASEGML
+656 YWASAYTL
-667 AAFEKGTPLA
+667 ATLELGTPLA
-677 EVAQPR
+677 EIAQPR

-688 ADNERFLRLW
+688 ADNDRFLRQW

-709 ATSREEAE
+709 ATSREDAE
-717 ASGARWFPHNK
+717 ASVARWFPHIKGSK
-728 GGSFRK
+728 GGTYRK

-739 DYVINWENDGKEVW
+739 DYVVNWEDDGREIR

-770 CVSWSTLSSGSPS
+770 CVSWSRVNSKTPS
-783 FRYFDS
+783 FRMFNENYLPND
-789 SSIFGHKGSAVFPS
+789 KGPIVPVDGSDRLELLS
-803 STNQQ
+803 
-808 TILIALLNSIV
+808 LLNSS
-819 TTSITAATSPTMMF
+819 TLAHFLQFLSPTVMI
-833 EVGQIATIPWI
+833 EVGQVSEIPWVKQ
-844 EPESFDPAPIERL
+844 ESFATAPIERL

-875 RPPYLVGD
+875 RPPYLLGD

-890 FAAWYERSVSTAQ
+890 FAAWYERSVSTARE
-903 QAQRLESENNRFWAG
+903 AQRLESENNRFWAG
-918 VYGLEDEVEID
+918 VYGLEGEVEID
-929 VPLFRVSLTYNPRFA
+929 VPLSRVSLTYNPRFA
-944 FAPPKDKE
+944 SAPSKGAE
-952 RSEEEYRWLHY
+952 LSEEEYRWLHY
-963 QRSAKELIS
+963 QRSATELVS

-984 NTPGLILVD
+984 DAPGLILAD

-1011 PDADGIV
+1011 PDADGII

-1061 VSSGADFQPPRPVV
+1061 TSSGADFQPPRPVV

-1091 DHEQAYS
+1091 DHEKAYS

-1126 VGHVLTEYASEVV
+1126 VGHVLTQYASEVV
-1139 AKLADQIQV
+1139 AKLADQIQAIN
-1148 LDRRLPDMGGSER
+1148 RRLPDMGGSER
-1161 TRALGKRE
+1161 TRALRKRE

-1212 MREDLDDLASPALD
+1212 MREDLDDLASPALQMPD
-1226 VRPADL
+1226 DL
-1232 TWMRK
+1232 KWMTDQK
-1237 EERKGNV
+1237 RKGNI
-1244 WWSTRNSQHIRAL
+1244 WWSTQ
-1257 HEEKS
+1257 K

>member
-8 LELLATKSRARL
+8 LESLATKSRARL

-46 QAVAQLGGVEDAAR
+46 QAVARHGGVEDAAR

-93 SSEPECLSQAR
+93 SSEPECLAQAR

-113 RAPAGPGADGRPGV
+113 RAEHLGV

-224 GKITSKELAPVTQLF
+224 VKITSKELAPVTQLF

-305 LTYAFDILWQMYVEA
+305 LTYAFDVLWQMYVEA

-336 FGAEIDSRAVQLA
+336 FGAEIDARAVQLA

-382 VGQPGAG
+382 AGQQGAG
-389 RPRITHVHSV
+389 RPRVTHVHSV
-399 VLEDLSPAEI
+399 VLEDLSPTEI

-457 FKAVARSIEEGRRD
+457 FEAIARSIEEGRRE

-483 EAAGICR
+483 EAAGICQ

-499 MVANPPYRS
+499 MVANPPYQPEFPT
-508 ISDIPGMKSWAR
+508 IKHFAR
-520 RNYPQSYSDLCTMFI
+520 NNYPDSYPDLCTMFI
-535 QRAAA
+535 QRAAS
-540 LVERRGAV
+540 LVVRRGSI
-548 GMITMHA
+548 GMITMHS

-583 RAFDSIDG
+583 RAFDSIGG

-599 TLTNASAEGTHKSV
+599 TLTNVSAEGTHRSV
-613 FLRMTEGTSEAFK
+613 FLRMTEGTSEAIK
-626 DSVFRRA
+626 DSVLRRA
-633 ARSGDDPHRY
+633 ARSEDDPHRH
-643 TARNSDFGRIPGS
+643 TARNSDFARIPGR

-667 AAFEKGTPLA
+667 AAFKRGVSLA
-677 EVAQPR
+677 EVARPKV
-683 QGLAT
+683 GLQT
-688 ADNERFLRLW
+688 GDNERFLRLW
-698 FEVSASRSYLT
+698 FEVSSSRSYLT
-709 ATSREEAE
+709 ATSREDAE

-759 VVRNPDYYFKP
+759 VVRNPDCYFKP
-770 CVSWSTLSSGSPS
+770 CVSWSRVSSGELSVRSFPPGMSPN
-783 FRYFDS
+783 DVAPV
-789 SSIFGHKGSAVFPS
+789 IVTGHDRKIG
-803 STNQQ
+803 
-808 TILIALLNSIV
+808 ILALLNSTS
-819 TTSITAATSPTMMF
+819 TTSIVSAIAPGTHF
-833 EVGQIATIPWI
+833 EVGQISTIPWI
-844 EPESFDPAPIERL
+844 EPESFNPAPIERL

-875 RPPYLVGD
+875 RPPYLLGD

-890 FAAWYERSVSTAQ
+890 FAAWYERSVSTARE
-903 QAQRLESENNRFWAG
+903 AQRLESENNRFWAG
-918 VYGLEDEVEID
+918 VYGLEDEVEIN
-929 VPLFRVSLTYNPRFA
+929 VPLSRVSLTYNPRFA
-944 FAPPKDKE
+944 FPTSKGAE

-963 QRSAKELIS
+963 QRSAEELVS

-984 NTPGLILVD
+984 DAPGLILAD

-999 DFQARVPTASFM
+999 DFQTRVPTASFM
-1011 PDADGIV
+1011 PDADGII

-1033 ADALS
+1033 TDALS

-1047 QNLDFLARCLAVKP
+1047 QNLDFLARCLAVKKP
-1061 VSSGADFQPPRPVV
+1061 TSSGADFQPPRPVV

-1091 DHEQAYS
+1091 DHEKAYS
-1098 NRPVYWMFSS
+1098 NRPIYWMFSS

-1139 AKLADQIQV
+1139 AKLADQIQAIN
-1148 LDRRLPDMGGSER
+1148 RRLPDTGGSDR
-1161 TRALGKRE
+1161 TRALRKRE

-1212 MREDLDDLASPALD
+1212 MREDLDDLASPALQMPD
-1226 VRPADL
+1226 DL
-1232 TWMRK
+1232 KWMTDQ
-1237 EERKGNV
+1237 EREGNI
-1244 WWSTRNSQHIRAL
+1244 WWSTQN
-1257 HEEKS
+1257 

>member
-8 LELLATKSRARL
+8 LESLATKSRARL

-46 QAVAQLGGVEDAAR
+46 QAVAHHGSVEGAAR

-93 SSEPECLSQAR
+93 SSEPECLAQAR

-189 EGIAVGESGGPSVEV
+189 EGIAVGDSGGPSVEV

-210 FYIAERKQQINDAK
+210 FYVAERKQQINDAK
-224 GKITSKELAPVTQLF
+224 VKITSKELAPVTQLF

-259 AHPDSPLRD
+259 AHPGSPLRD

-305 LTYAFDILWQMYVEA
+305 LTYAFDVLWQMYVEA
-320 GYPRRRI
+320 GYPKRRI

-336 FGAEIDSRAVQLA
+336 FGAEIDARAVQLA

-372 DRKAAAPGPG
+372 DRKAAAAGPG
-382 VGQPGAG
+382 AGQQGAG

-457 FKAVARSIEEGRRD
+457 FEAVALSIEEGRRD

-499 MVANPPYRS
+499 MVANPPYLVSKKFGDGLKEYARQSYPDSRQDLATMFMQHALTFTRKRASIGTLTLNSWMLTSSFERFRIRLLKNASIQSIAMLGRGLAGIQLDFCATVFWNACPRSDRTIRFITASEPATSPSNPIRIQRLQEAAQNPKSSDNIEVTYSRITRMPRSAFLHS
-508 ISDIPGMKSWAR
+508 ISDQI
-520 RNYPQSYSDLCTMFI
+520 
-535 QRAAA
+535 
-540 LVERRGAV
+540 
-548 GMITMHA
+548 
-555 WMFLKSYQKL
+555 
-565 RPWMLS
+565 
-571 AVSLENMAHLGT
+571 LEG
-583 RAFDSIDG
+583 
-591 EVVQTTAF
+591 
-599 TLTNASAEGTHKSV
+599 
-613 FLRMTEGTSEAFK
+613 FK
-626 DSVFRRA
+626 
-633 ARSGDDPHRY
+633 
-643 TARNSDFGRIPGS
+643 
-656 PIVYWASEGML
+656 
-667 AAFEKGTPLA
+667 TPLA
-677 EVAQPR
+677 EVARPR

-698 FEVSASRSYLT
+698 FEVSSSRSYLT
-709 ATSREEAE
+709 ATSREDAD

-739 DYVINWENDGKEVW
+739 DYLVNWEDDGREIQEYRDPYTGKQRSRPQNI
-753 DFRPRS
+753 DF
-759 VVRNPDYYFKP
+759 YFKP
-770 CVSWSTLSSGSPS
+770 CVSWSNVSSGTPS
-783 FRYFDS
+783 FRLYNENF
-789 SSIFGHKGSAVFPS
+789 IFSHVGQALFSDTEHHPAIMSFAN
-803 STNQQ
+803 STVV
-808 TILIALLNSIV
+808 TKILEAIAPG
-819 TTSITAATSPTMMF
+819 THF
-833 EVGQIATIPWI
+833 EVGQIKTLPWI
-844 EPESFDPAPIERL
+844 EPESFDPTPIERL

-890 FAAWYERSVSTAQ
+890 FAAWYERSVSTARE
-903 QAQRLESENNRFWAG
+903 AQRLESENNRFWAG

-929 VPLFRVSLTYNPRFA
+929 VPLSRVSLTYNPRFPP
-944 FAPPKDKE
+944 APSKGAE

-963 QRSAKELIS
+963 QRSATELVS

-984 NTPGLILVD
+984 DAPGLILAD

-1033 ADALS
+1033 TDALS

-1047 QNLDFLARCLAVKP
+1047 QNLDFLARCLAVKKP
-1061 VSSGADFQPPRPVV
+1061 TSNGADFQPPRPVV

-1108 PKGGF
+1108 PKGSF

-1139 AKLADQIQV
+1139 AKLADQIEV
-1148 LDRRLPDMGGSER
+1148 INRRLPDMGGSDR
-1161 TRALGKRE
+1161 TRAQGKRE
-1169 KLSAQLH
+1169 KLRAQLH

-1212 MREDLDDLASPALD
+1212 MREDLDELASPALQMPD
-1226 VRPADL
+1226 DL
-1232 TWMRK
+1232 KWMTDQK
-1237 EERKGNV
+1237 RKGNI
-1244 WWSTRNSQHIRAL
+1244 WWSTQN
-1257 HEEKS
+1257 

>member
-8 LELLATKSRARL
+8 LESLATKSRARL

-46 QAVAQLGGVEDAAR
+46 RAVAHHGGVEGAAR

-104 VGAFDPRID
+104 VGAFDPRVD
-113 RAPAGPGADGRPGV
+113 RAPASPDADGRPGV

-189 EGIAVGESGGPSVEV
+189 EGIAVGESGGPGVEV

-224 GKITSKELAPVTQLF
+224 VKITSKELAPVTQLF

-259 AHPDSPLRD
+259 AHPGSPLRD

-305 LTYAFDILWQMYVEA
+305 LTYAFDVLWQMYVEA
-320 GYPRRRI
+320 GYPKRRI

-336 FGAEIDSRAVQLA
+336 FGAEIDARAVQLS

-372 DRKAAAPGPG
+372 DRKATAAGPG
-382 VGQPGAG
+382 AGQQGAG

-457 FKAVARSIEEGRRD
+457 FEAVARSIEEGRRD

-499 MVANPPYRS
+499 MVANPPYRDEFPE
-508 ISDIPGMKSWAR
+508 IKRFAR
-520 RNYPQSYSDLCTMFI
+520 HNYPDSYPDLCTMFI
-535 QRAAA
+535 QRAAS
-540 LVERRGAV
+540 LVVRRGSI
-548 GMITMHA
+548 GMITMHS

-583 RAFDSIDG
+583 RAFDSISG

-599 TLTNASAEGTHKSV
+599 TLTNASAEGTHRSV
-613 FLRMTEGTSEAFK
+613 FLRMTEGTSEAIK
-626 DSVFRRA
+626 DSVLRRA
-633 ARSGDDPHRY
+633 VRSGDGPHRY
-643 TARNSDFGRIPGS
+643 TARNSDFARIPGR

-667 AAFEKGTPLA
+667 SAFERGVSLA
-677 EVAQPR
+677 EVARPR
-683 QGLAT
+683 AGLST
-688 ADNERFLRLW
+688 GNNDCFLRQW
-698 FEVSASRSYLT
+698 HEVPYTRISFREPDRSSALNSR
-709 ATSREEAE
+709 AT
-717 ASGARWFPHNK
+717 WFPHIK
-728 GGSFRK
+728 GGGFRK

-739 DYVINWENDGKEVW
+739 NFLANWKDDGSAYAQYIEDHPGCGTRVHGVS
-753 DFRPRS
+753 DLFS
-759 VVRNPDYYFKP
+759 P
-770 CVSWSTLSSGSPS
+770 CISWSRISTGPFSIRYYPRGFTSNDVAPKVTGSNIMDYRFLS
-783 FRYFDS
+783 FLNS
-789 SSIFGHKGSAVFPS
+789 SSSHY
-803 STNQQ
+803 
-808 TILIALLNSIV
+808 IV
-819 TTSITAATSPTMMF
+819 ETVSPGTHF
-833 EVGQIATIPWI
+833 EVGQIKTLPWI
-844 EPESFDPAPIERL
+844 EPESFDPTPIERL

-890 FAAWYERSVSTAQ
+890 FAAWYERSVSTARE
-903 QAQRLESENNRFWAG
+903 AQRLESENNRFWAG

-929 VPLFRVSLTYNPRFA
+929 VPLSRVSLTYNPRFPP
-944 FAPPKDKE
+944 APSKGAE

-963 QRSAKELIS
+963 QRSATELVS

-984 NTPGLILVD
+984 DAPGLILAD

-1033 ADALS
+1033 TDALS

-1047 QNLDFLARCLAVKP
+1047 QNLDFLARCLAVKKP
-1061 VSSGADFQPPRPVV
+1061 TSNGADFQPPRPVV

-1108 PKGGF
+1108 PKGSF

-1139 AKLADQIQV
+1139 AKLADQIEV
-1148 LDRRLPDMGGSER
+1148 INRRLPDMGGSDR
-1161 TRALGKRE
+1161 TRAQGKRE
-1169 KLSAQLH
+1169 KLRAQLH

-1212 MREDLDDLASPALD
+1212 MREDLDELASPALQMPD
-1226 VRPADL
+1226 DL
-1232 TWMRK
+1232 KWMTDQK
-1237 EERKGNV
+1237 RKGNI
-1244 WWSTRNSQHIRAL
+1244 WWSTQN
-1257 HEEKS
+1257 

>member
-8 LELLATKSRARL
+8 LESLATKSRARL

-46 QAVAQLGGVEDAAR
+46 RAVAHHGGVEGAAR

-68 RLTALRYMDAVGVSG
+68 RLTALRYMDAVSVSG

-104 VGAFDPRID
+104 VGAFDPRVD
-113 RAPAGPGADGRPGV
+113 RAPAGRGADGRPGV

-189 EGIAVGESGGPSVEV
+189 EGIAVGESGGPGVEV

-224 GKITSKELAPVTQLF
+224 GKITSKDLAPVTQLF

-268 RFDYLVAPVPGQE
+268 CFDYLVAPVPGQE
-281 DQGMGIGDPK
+281 DQGLGIGDPK

-305 LTYAFDILWQMYVEA
+305 LTYAFDVLWQMYVEA

-372 DRKAAAPGPG
+372 DRKAAG
-382 VGQPGAG
+382 PGAG

-399 VLEDLSPAEI
+399 LLEDLSPAEI

-457 FKAVARSIEEGRRD
+457 FEAVARSIEEGRRE

-478 AQQWR
+478 ADQWR

-583 RAFDSIDG
+583 RAFNSIGG

-599 TLTNASAEGTHKSV
+599 TLTNVSAEGTHKSV
-613 FLRMTEGTSEAFK
+613 FLRMTEGTNETFK

-633 ARSGDDPHRY
+633 VRSGDDPHRY
-643 TARNSDFGRIPGS
+643 TARNADFGRIPGR

-677 EVAQPR
+677 EVARPR

-688 ADNERFLRLW
+688 ADDKRFLRLW
-698 FEVSASRSYLT
+698 FEVSAFRSNLT
-709 ATSREEAE
+709 ATSREDAE
-717 ASGARWFPHNK
+717 ASGARWFPYNK

-739 DYVINWENDGKEVW
+739 NHLINWENDGKEVW

-759 VVRNPDYYFKP
+759 VVRNPDCYFKP
-770 CVSWSTLSSGSPS
+770 CVSWSNVSTDSPS
-783 FRYFDS
+783 FRFYNESF
-789 SSIFGHKGSAVFPS
+789 IFSHVGQALFPDQK
-803 STNQQ
+803 QQ
-808 TILIALLNSIV
+808 NAIMSFANSIV
-819 TTSITAATSPTMMF
+819 VTKILEAIAPGTHF
-833 EVGQIATIPWI
+833 EVGQIKTLPWI

-875 RPPYLVGD
+875 RPPYLLGD

-890 FAAWYERSVSTAQ
+890 FAAWYERSVSTARE
-903 QAQRLESENNRFWAG
+903 AQRLESENNRFWAG
-918 VYGLEDEVEID
+918 VYGLEGKVEID
-929 VPLFRVSLTYNPRFA
+929 VPLSRVSLTYNPRFA
-944 FAPPKDKE
+944 FAPSKGAE
-952 RSEEEYRWLHY
+952 RGEEEYRWLHY
-963 QRSAKELIS
+963 QRSATELVS
-972 WLIGVIMGRYSL
+972 WLIAVIMGRYSL
-984 NTPGLILVD
+984 DAPGLILAD

-1047 QNLDFLARCLAVKP
+1047 QNLDFLARCLTVKP
-1061 VSSGADFQPPRPVV
+1061 TSSGVDFQPPRPVV

-1091 DHEQAYS
+1091 DHEKAYS
-1098 NRPVYWMFSS
+1098 VKKDKRPIYWMFSS

-1126 VGHVLTEYASEVV
+1126 VGHVLTQYASEVV
-1139 AKLADQIQV
+1139 AKLADQIQAI
-1148 LDRRLPDMGGSER
+1148 DRRLPDTDGSDR
-1161 TRALGKRE
+1161 TRALRKRE

-1226 VRPADL
+1226 VHPADL

-1244 WWSTRNSQHIRAL
+1244 WWSTQ
-1257 HEEKS
+1257 K

>member
-8 LELLATKSRARL
+8 LESLATKSRARL

-34 PLTEAEDRRRIE
+34 PLTEAEDRRRIKR
-46 QAVAQLGGVEDAAR
+46 AVVHHGGVEGAAR

-93 SSEPECLSQAR
+93 SSEPECLAQAR
-104 VGAFDPRID
+104 VGAFDPRVD
-113 RAPAGPGADGRPGV
+113 RAPAGRGADGRPGV

-162 FPAGDHWTNLVPPS
+162 FPTGDHWTNLVPPS

-224 GKITSKELAPVTQLF
+224 VKITSKELAPVTQLF

-259 AHPDSPLRD
+259 AHPDSPLRN
-268 RFDYLVAPVPGQE
+268 RFDYPVAPVPGQE
-281 DQGMGIGDPK
+281 NQGMGIGDPK

-305 LTYAFDILWQMYVEA
+305 LTYAFDVLWQMYVEA
-320 GYPRRRI
+320 GYPKWRI

-336 FGAEIDSRAVQLA
+336 FGAEIDARAVQLS

-372 DRKAAAPGPG
+372 DRKAAGLGA
-382 VGQPGAG
+382 GQQGAG

-399 VLEDLSPAEI
+399 LLEDLSPAEI

-436 DLRNADTFG
+436 NLRNADTFG

-457 FKAVARSIEEGRRD
+457 FEAVALSIEEGRRD

-490 VLEDSRYTT
+490 VLEDSHYTT
-499 MVANPPYRS
+499 MVANPPYQPEFPT
-508 ISDIPGMKSWAR
+508 IKHFAR
-520 RNYPQSYSDLCTMFI
+520 HNYPDSYPDLCTMFI
-535 QRAAA
+535 QRAAS
-540 LVERRGAV
+540 LVVRRGSI
-548 GMITMHA
+548 GMITMHS

-583 RAFDSIDG
+583 RAFDSIGG

-599 TLTNASAEGTHKSV
+599 TLTNLSAEGTHRSV
-613 FLRMTEGTSEAFK
+613 YLRMTEGTSEAIK
-626 DSVFRRA
+626 DSVLRRA
-633 ARSGDDPHRY
+633 ARSEDDPRRY
-643 TARNSDFGRIPGS
+643 TARNSDFARIPGH

-667 AAFEKGTPLA
+667 VAFEKGTPLA
-677 EVAQPR
+677 EVARPR

-688 ADNERFLRLW
+688 ADNERFLRQW
-698 FEVSASRSYLT
+698 FEVSSSRSYLS
-709 ATSREEAE
+709 ATSREDAE

-739 DYVINWENDGKEVW
+739 DYLVNWENDGHDIQEYRDPHTGKQRS
-753 DFRPRS
+753 RPQ
-759 VVRNPDYYFKP
+759 NIDCYFKP
-770 CVSWSTLSSGSPS
+770 CVSWSNVSSGAPS
-783 FRYFDS
+783 FRLYNESF
-789 SSIFGHKGSAVFPS
+789 IFSHVGQALFPDTEHHPAIMS
-803 STNQQ
+803 FANSTVV
-808 TILIALLNSIV
+808 TKILEAIAPG
-819 TTSITAATSPTMMF
+819 THF
-833 EVGQIATIPWI
+833 EVGQIKTLPWI
-844 EPESFDPAPIERL
+844 EPESFDPTPIERL

-875 RPPYLVGD
+875 RPPYLLGD

-890 FAAWYERSVSTAQ
+890 FAAWYERSVSTARE
-903 QAQRLESENNRFWAG
+903 AQRLESENNRFWAG
-918 VYGLEDEVEID
+918 VYGLEGEVEID
-929 VPLFRVSLTYNPRFA
+929 VPLSRVSLTYNPRFA
-944 FAPPKDKE
+944 FAPSKDAE

-963 QRSAKELIS
+963 QRSAKELVS

-984 NTPGLILVD
+984 DAPGLVLAD

-999 DFQARVPTASFM
+999 DFQARVPAASFM
-1011 PDADGIV
+1011 PDADGII

-1061 VSSGADFQPPRPVV
+1061 ASSGADFQPPRPVV

-1139 AKLADQIQV
+1139 AKLTDQIQAI
-1148 LDRRLPDMGGSER
+1148 DRHLPDMGGAER
-1161 TRALGKRE
+1161 TRARDSHE

-1212 MREDLDDLASPALD
+1212 MREELDDLASPALD
-1226 VRPADL
+1226 VRSTDL

-1237 EERKGNV
+1237 EERKGNI
-1244 WWSTRNSQHIRAL
+1244 WWSTQ
-1257 HEEKS
+1257 K

>member
-8 LELLATKSRARL
+8 LESLATKSRARL

-46 QAVAQLGGVEDAAR
+46 QAVAHHGGVEDAAR

-93 SSEPECLSQAR
+93 SSEPECLAQAR

-189 EGIAVGESGGPSVEV
+189 EGIAVDDSGGPSVEV

-224 GKITSKELAPVTQLF
+224 GKITSKDLAPVTQLF

-281 DQGMGIGDPK
+281 DQGLGIGDPK

-305 LTYAFDILWQMYVEA
+305 LTYAFDVLWQMYVKA
-320 GYPRRRI
+320 GYPKRRI

-336 FGAEIDSRAVQLA
+336 FGAEIDARAVQLA

-372 DRKAAAPGPG
+372 DRKAAGPGPG
-382 VGQPGAG
+382 AGQPGAG

-399 VLEDLSPAEI
+399 ILEDLSPTEI

-457 FKAVARSIEEGRRD
+457 FEAVARSIEEGRRD

-499 MVANPPYRS
+499 MVANPPYQPEFPT
-508 ISDIPGMKSWAR
+508 IKHFAR
-520 RNYPQSYSDLCTMFI
+520 NNYPDSYPDLCTMFI
-535 QRAAA
+535 QRAAS
-540 LVERRGAV
+540 LVVRRGSI
-548 GMITMHA
+548 GMITMHS

-583 RAFDSIDG
+583 RAFDSIGG

-599 TLTNASAEGTHKSV
+599 TLTNVSAEGTHRSV

-626 DSVFRRA
+626 DSVLRRA
-633 ARSGDDPHRY
+633 ARSEDDPHRY
-643 TARNSDFGRIPGS
+643 TASNADFGRIPGR

-677 EVAQPR
+677 EVARPR

-698 FEVSASRSYLT
+698 FEVSSSRSYLT
-709 ATSREEAE
+709 ATSREDAD

-759 VVRNPDYYFKP
+759 VVRNPDCYFKP

-783 FRYFDS
+783 FRHFDS

-808 TILIALLNSIV
+808 TTLIALLNSIV

-857 IEIFRDDW
+857 IEVFRDDW

-875 RPPYLVGD
+875 RPPYLLGD

-890 FAAWYERSVSTAQ
+890 FAAWYERSVSTARE
-903 QAQRLESENNRFWAG
+903 AQRLESENNRFWAG
-918 VYGLEDEVEID
+918 VYGLEGEVAID
-929 VPLFRVSLTYNPRFA
+929 VPLSRVSLTYNPRFA
-944 FAPPKDKE
+944 FAPSKDAE
-952 RSEEEYRWLHY
+952 RCEEEYRWLHY
-963 QRSAKELIS
+963 QRSAKELVS

-984 NTPGLILVD
+984 DAPGLVLAD

-1011 PDADGIV
+1011 PDADGII

-1033 ADALS
+1033 TDALS

-1047 QNLDFLARCLAVKP
+1047 QNLDFLARCLAVKKP
-1061 VSSGADFQPPRPVV
+1061 TSSGADFQPPRPVV

-1098 NRPVYWMFSS
+1098 NRPVYWMFAS

-1139 AKLADQIQV
+1139 AKLADQIQAI
-1148 LDRRLPDMGGSER
+1148 DRRLPDMGGSDR

-1244 WWSTRNSQHIRAL
+1244 WWSTQ
-1257 HEEKS
+1257 K

>member
-8 LELLATKSRARL
+8 LESLATKSRARL

-46 QAVAQLGGVEDAAR
+46 QAVAHHGGVEDAAR

-68 RLTALRYMDAVGVSG
+68 RLTALRYMDAVSVSG
-83 THMVVTPTGA
+83 THMVVTPTDA

-189 EGIAVGESGGPSVEV
+189 EGIAAGDSGGPSVEA

-224 GKITSKELAPVTQLF
+224 GKITSKDLAPVTQLF

-305 LTYAFDILWQMYVEA
+305 LTYAFDVLWQMYVEA
-320 GYPRRRI
+320 GYPERRI
-327 AAAILDNNL
+327 AAAVLDNNL
-336 FGAEIDSRAVQLA
+336 FGAEIDARAVQLA

-360 DPGFLERKLREQ
+360 DPGFLERRLREQ

-382 VGQPGAG
+382 AGQQGAG

-399 VLEDLSPAEI
+399 VLEDLPPAEI

-436 DLRNADTFG
+436 DLRNANTFG

-457 FKAVARSIEEGRRD
+457 FEAIARSIEEGRRD

-478 AQQWR
+478 ADQWR

-499 MVANPPYRS
+499 MVANPPYRDEFPE
-508 ISDIPGMKSWAR
+508 IKRFAR
-520 RNYPQSYSDLCTMFI
+520 HNYPDSYPDLCTMFI
-535 QRAAA
+535 QRAAS
-540 LVERRGAV
+540 LVVRRGSI
-548 GMITMHA
+548 GMITMHS

-583 RAFDSIDG
+583 RAFDSIGG

-599 TLTNASAEGTHKSV
+599 TLTNVSAEGTHRSV

-626 DSVFRRA
+626 DSVLRRA
-633 ARSGDDPHRY
+633 ARSEDDPHRY
-643 TARNSDFGRIPGS
+643 TASNADFGRIPGR

-677 EVAQPR
+677 EVARPR

-698 FEVSASRSYLT
+698 YEVSACRSNLT
-709 ATSREEAE
+709 ATSREDAE

-739 DYVINWENDGKEVW
+739 DYLVNWEDDGHEIREYRDPHTRKQLS
-753 DFRPRS
+753 RPQ
-759 VVRNPDYYFKP
+759 NIDYYFKP
-770 CVSWSTLSSGSPS
+770 SISWSRVSSGSSS
-783 FRYFDS
+783 FRVFNKNYLPND
-789 SSIFGHKGSAVFPS
+789 KGPFIPIDDPARLEVLS
-803 STNQQ
+803 
-808 TILIALLNSIV
+808 LLNS
-819 TTSITAATSPTMMF
+819 SILTRILQSLSPTVMI
-833 EVGQIATIPWI
+833 EIGQISEVPWVD
-844 EPESFDPAPIERL
+844 PLKFDPVPIGRL

-875 RPPYLVGD
+875 RPPYLLGD

-890 FAAWYERSVSTAQ
+890 FAAWYERSVSTARE
-903 QAQRLESENNRFWAG
+903 AQRLESENNLFWAD
-918 VYGLEDEVEID
+918 VYGLEGEVAID
-929 VPLFRVSLTYNPRFA
+929 VPLSRVSLTYNPRFA
-944 FAPPKDKE
+944 FAPSKDAE
-952 RSEEEYRWLHY
+952 RCEEEYRWLHY
-963 QRSAKELIS
+963 QRSAKELVS

-984 NTPGLILVD
+984 DVPGLVLAD

-1011 PDADGIV
+1011 PDADGII

-1038 ALLGADSLG
+1038 ALLGADSFG

-1061 VSSGADFQPPRPVV
+1061 ASSGADFQPPRPVV

-1139 AKLADQIQV
+1139 AKLTDQIQAI
-1148 LDRRLPDMGGSER
+1148 DRHLPDMGGAER
-1161 TRALGKRE
+1161 TRARDSHE

-1226 VRPADL
+1226 VRSTDL

-1237 EERKGNV
+1237 EERKGNI
-1244 WWSTRNSQHIRAL
+1244 WWSTQN
-1257 HEEKS
+1257 

>member
-8 LELLATKSRARL
+8 LESLATKSRARL
-20 IGQATGAIQRLLDD
+20 IGQAMGAIQRLLDD
-34 PLTEAEDRRRIE
+34 PLTETEDRRRIE
-46 QAVAQLGGVEDAAR
+46 QAVAHHGGVEGAAR

-104 VGAFDPRID
+104 IGAFDPRID

-305 LTYAFDILWQMYVEA
+305 LTYAFDVLWQMYVEA
-320 GYPRRRI
+320 GYPKRRI

-336 FGAEIDSRAVQLA
+336 FGAEIDARAVQLA

-372 DRKAAAPGPG
+372 DRKAAGLGA
-382 VGQPGAG
+382 GQQGAG

-399 VLEDLSPAEI
+399 LLEDLSPAEI

-424 ASVGLEVNRVIE
+424 TSVGLEVNRVIE

-452 GTAEV
+452 VTAEV
-457 FKAVARSIEEGRRD
+457 FEAVALSIEEGRRD

-499 MVANPPYRS
+499 MVANPPYQPEFPT
-508 ISDIPGMKSWAR
+508 IKHFAR
-520 RNYPQSYSDLCTMFI
+520 HNYPDSYPDLCTMFI
-535 QRAAA
+535 QRAAS
-540 LVERRGAV
+540 LVVRRGSI
-548 GMITMHA
+548 GMITMHS

-583 RAFDSIDG
+583 RAFDSIGG

-599 TLTNASAEGTHKSV
+599 TLTNASAEGTHMSIY
-613 FLRMTEGTSEAFK
+613 LRMTEGTNEAIK
-626 DSVFRRA
+626 DSVLRQA
-633 ARSGDDPHRY
+633 VRSEDDPHRY
-643 TARNSDFGRIPGS
+643 TARNSEFARIPGH

-677 EVAQPR
+677 KVARPR

-688 ADNERFLRLW
+688 ADNERFLRQW
-698 FEVSASRSYLT
+698 FEVSSSRSYLS
-709 ATSREEAE
+709 ATSREDAE

-739 DYVINWENDGKEVW
+739 DYLINWENDGKEIW

-759 VVRNPDYYFKP
+759 VVRNPDCYFKP

-789 SSIFGHKGSAVFPS
+789 SSVFGHKGAAVFPI
-803 STNQQ
+803 STNQR
-808 TILIALLNSIV
+808 TILLALLNSIV
-819 TTSITAATSPTMMF
+819 TTSITAAISPTMMF

-844 EPESFDPAPIERL
+844 EPGSFDPVPIERL

-875 RPPYLVGD
+875 RPPYLLGD

-918 VYGLEDEVEID
+918 VYGLESEVAID
-929 VPLFRVSLTYNPRFA
+929 VPLSRVSLTYNPRFA
-944 FAPPKDKE
+944 FPPSKDAE
-952 RSEEEYRWLHY
+952 RGEEEYRWLHY
-963 QRSAKELIS
+963 QRSAKELVS

-984 NTPGLILVD
+984 DAPGLVLAD

-999 DFQARVPTASFM
+999 DFQARVPAASFM
-1011 PDADGIV
+1011 PDADGII

-1061 VSSGADFQPPRPVV
+1061 ASSGADFRPPRPVV

-1139 AKLADQIQV
+1139 AKLADQIQAI
-1148 LDRRLPDMGGSER
+1148 DRRLPDMGGAER
-1161 TRALGKRE
+1161 TRTLGKRE

-1212 MREDLDDLASPALD
+1212 MREELDDLASPALD
-1226 VRPADL
+1226 VRSTDL

-1237 EERKGNV
+1237 EERKGNI
-1244 WWSTRNSQHIRAL
+1244 WWSTQ
-1257 HEEKS
+1257 K

>member
-8 LELLATKSRARL
+8 LESLATKSRARL

-46 QAVAQLGGVEDAAR
+46 QAVAQLGGVEGAAR

-189 EGIAVGESGGPSVEV
+189 AGIAVGDSGGPSVEV

-224 GKITSKELAPVTQLF
+224 VKITSKELAPVTQLF

-281 DQGMGIGDPK
+281 DQGLGIGDPK

-305 LTYAFDILWQMYVEA
+305 LTYAFDVLWQMYVEA

-336 FGAEIDSRAVQLA
+336 FGAEIDARAVQLA

-382 VGQPGAG
+382 AGQQGAG

-399 VLEDLSPAEI
+399 VLENLFPAEI
-409 AQAVRGAFGSEDSER
+409 AQAVRGAFGSEDCER

-457 FKAVARSIEEGRRD
+457 FEAIARSIEEGRRE

-478 AQQWR
+478 ADQWR

-499 MVANPPYRS
+499 MVANPPYQPEFPT
-508 ISDIPGMKSWAR
+508 IKHFAR
-520 RNYPQSYSDLCTMFI
+520 HNYPDSYPDLCTMFI
-535 QRAAA
+535 QRAAS
-540 LVERRGAV
+540 LVVRRGSI
-548 GMITMHA
+548 GMITMHS

-583 RAFDSIDG
+583 RAFDSIGG
-591 EVVQTTAF
+591 EVVQATAF
-599 TLTNASAEGTHKSV
+599 TLTNASAEGTHRSV
-613 FLRMTEGTSEAFK
+613 FLRMTEGTSEAIK
-626 DSVFRRA
+626 DSVLRRA
-633 ARSGDDPHRY
+633 VRSEDDPHRY
-643 TARNSDFGRIPGS
+643 TTSNADFGRIPGR

-667 AAFEKGTPLA
+667 AAFERGTPLA
-677 EVAQPR
+677 EVARPR

-698 FEVSASRSYLT
+698 FEVSSSRSYLT
-709 ATSREEAE
+709 ASSREDAD

-739 DYVINWENDGKEVW
+739 DYLVNWEDDGHEIREYRDPHTQKQLS
-753 DFRPRS
+753 RPQ
-759 VVRNPDYYFKP
+759 NIDCYFKP
-770 CVSWSTLSSGSPS
+770 CVSWSRVSSGELSVRSFPPGTSPN
-783 FRYFDS
+783 DVAPV
-789 SSIFGHKGSAVFPS
+789 IVTGHDRKSG
-803 STNQQ
+803 
-808 TILIALLNSIV
+808 ILALLNSTS
-819 TTSITAATSPTMMF
+819 TTSIVSAIAPGTHF

-844 EPESFDPAPIERL
+844 EPGSFDPTSIERL
-857 IEIFRDDW
+857 IEIFQDDW

-875 RPPYLVGD
+875 RPPYLLGD

-903 QAQRLESENNRFWAG
+903 QAQRLESENNRFWAD
-918 VYGLEDEVEID
+918 VYGLEGEVEIN
-929 VPLFRVSLTYNPRFA
+929 VPLSRVSLTYNPRFA
-944 FAPPKDKE
+944 FAPSKGAE
-952 RSEEEYRWLHY
+952 RGEEEYRWLHY
-963 QRSAKELIS
+963 QRSAKELVS

-984 NTPGLILVD
+984 DAPGLILAD

-1011 PDADGIV
+1011 PDADGII

-1061 VSSGADFQPPRPVV
+1061 ASSGADFRPPRPVV

-1083 YMKSGFLK
+1083 YMKSGLLK

-1108 PKGGF
+1108 PKGAF

-1126 VGHVLTEYASEVV
+1126 VGHVLTGYASEVV
-1139 AKLADQIQV
+1139 AKLTDQIQAI
-1148 LDRRLPDMGGSER
+1148 DRHLPDMGGAER

-1226 VRPADL
+1226 VRSTDL

-1237 EERKGNV
+1237 EERKGNI
-1244 WWSTRNSQHIRAL
+1244 WWSTQ
-1257 HEEKS
+1257 K

>member
-1 MDININA
+1 MNININA
-8 LELLATKSRARL
+8 LESLATKSRARL

-46 QAVAQLGGVEDAAR
+46 QAVAHHGGVEDAAR

-224 GKITSKELAPVTQLF
+224 VKITSKELAPVTQLF

-259 AHPDSPLRD
+259 AHPDSSLRD

-281 DQGMGIGDPK
+281 DQGLGIGDPK

-305 LTYAFDILWQMYVEA
+305 LTYAFDVLWQMYVEA

-372 DRKAAAPGPG
+372 DRKAAGPGPG
-382 VGQPGAG
+382 AGQPGAG

-399 VLEDLSPAEI
+399 VLEDLSPTEI

-457 FKAVARSIEEGRRD
+457 FEAVARSIEEGRRD

-483 EAAGICR
+483 EAAVICR

-499 MVANPPYRS
+499 MVANPPYLVSKKFGDGLKEYARQSYPDSRQDLATMFMQHALTFTRKHASIGTLTLNSWMLTSSFERFRIRLLKNASIQSIAMLGRGLAGIQLDFCATVFWNACPRSDRTIRFITASEPATSPSNPIRIQRLQEAAQNPKSSDNIEVTYSRITRMPRSAFLHS
-508 ISDIPGMKSWAR
+508 ISDQI
-520 RNYPQSYSDLCTMFI
+520 
-535 QRAAA
+535 
-540 LVERRGAV
+540 
-548 GMITMHA
+548 
-555 WMFLKSYQKL
+555 
-565 RPWMLS
+565 
-571 AVSLENMAHLGT
+571 LEG
-583 RAFDSIDG
+583 
-591 EVVQTTAF
+591 
-599 TLTNASAEGTHKSV
+599 
-613 FLRMTEGTSEAFK
+613 FK
-626 DSVFRRA
+626 
-633 ARSGDDPHRY
+633 
-643 TARNSDFGRIPGS
+643 
-656 PIVYWASEGML
+656 
-667 AAFEKGTPLA
+667 TPLA
-677 EVAQPR
+677 EVARPR

-688 ADNERFLRLW
+688 GDNGRFLRLW
-698 FEVSASRSYLT
+698 YEVSACRSNLT
-709 ATSREEAE
+709 ATSREDAE

-739 DYVINWENDGKEVW
+739 DYLVNWEDDGHEIREYRDPHTRKQLS
-753 DFRPRS
+753 RPQ
-759 VVRNPDYYFKP
+759 NIDCYFKP
-770 CVSWSTLSSGSPS
+770 CVSWSRVSSGELSVRSFPPGTSPN
-783 FRYFDS
+783 DVAPV
-789 SSIFGHKGSAVFPS
+789 IVTGHDRKTG
-803 STNQQ
+803 
-808 TILIALLNSIV
+808 ILALLNSTS
-819 TTSITAATSPTMMF
+819 TTSIVSAIAPGTHF

-844 EPESFDPAPIERL
+844 EPGSFDPTSIERL
-857 IEIFRDDW
+857 IEIFQDDW

-875 RPPYLVGD
+875 RPPYLLGD

-903 QAQRLESENNRFWAG
+903 QAQRLESENNRFWAD
-918 VYGLEDEVEID
+918 VYGLEGEVEIN
-929 VPLFRVSLTYNPRFA
+929 VPLSRVSLTYNPRFA
-944 FAPPKDKE
+944 FAPSKGAE
-952 RSEEEYRWLHY
+952 RGEEEYRWLHY
-963 QRSAKELIS
+963 QRSAKELVS

-984 NTPGLILVD
+984 DAPGLILAD

-1011 PDADGIV
+1011 PDADGII

-1023 LFHDNADLRL
+1023 LFHDNANLRL

-1061 VSSGADFQPPRPVV
+1061 ASSGADFRPPRPVV

-1108 PKGGF
+1108 PKGAF

-1126 VGHVLTEYASEVV
+1126 VGHVLTGYASEVV
-1139 AKLADQIQV
+1139 AKLTDQIQAI
-1148 LDRRLPDMGGSER
+1148 DRHLPDMGGAER

-1226 VRPADL
+1226 VRSTDL

-1237 EERKGNV
+1237 EERKGNI
-1244 WWSTRNSQHIRAL
+1244 WWSTQ
-1257 HEEKS
+1257 K

>member
-8 LELLATKSRARL
+8 LESLATKSRARL

-46 QAVAQLGGVEDAAR
+46 RAVAHHGGVEGAAR

-104 VGAFDPRID
+104 VGAFDPRVD
-113 RAPAGPGADGRPGV
+113 RAPAGRGADGRPGV

-189 EGIAVGESGGPSVEV
+189 EGIAVGESGGPGVEV

-224 GKITSKELAPVTQLF
+224 VKITSKDLAPVTQLF

-305 LTYAFDILWQMYVEA
+305 LTYAFDVLWQMYVEA
-320 GYPRRRI
+320 GYPKRRI

-336 FGAEIDSRAVQLA
+336 FGAEIDARAVQLA

-372 DRKAAAPGPG
+372 DRKAAGLGA
-382 VGQPGAG
+382 GQQGAG

-399 VLEDLSPAEI
+399 LLEDLSPAEI

-457 FKAVARSIEEGRRD
+457 FEAVALSIEEGRRD

-499 MVANPPYRS
+499 MVANPPYQPEFPT
-508 ISDIPGMKSWAR
+508 IKHFAR
-520 RNYPQSYSDLCTMFI
+520 HNYPDSYPDLCTMFI
-535 QRAAA
+535 QRAAS
-540 LVERRGAV
+540 LVVRRGSI
-548 GMITMHA
+548 GMITMHS

-583 RAFDSIDG
+583 RAFDSIGG

-599 TLTNASAEGTHKSV
+599 TLTNVSAEGSHRSV
-613 FLRMTEGTSEAFK
+613 YLRMTEGTNEAIK
-626 DSVFRRA
+626 DSALRRA
-633 ARSGDDPHRY
+633 TQSEDDPHRY
-643 TARNSDFGRIPGS
+643 TARNSDFVRIPGH

-677 EVAQPR
+677 EVAHPR
-683 QGLAT
+683 AGLST
-688 ADNERFLRLW
+688 GNNDCFLRQW
-698 FEVSASRSYLT
+698 HEVPYTRISFREPDRSSALNSH
-709 ATSREEAE
+709 AT
-717 ASGARWFPHNK
+717 WFPHIK

-739 DYVINWENDGKEVW
+739 DFLANWKDDGFAYAQYIEDHPGCGTRVHGVNDL
-753 DFRPRS
+753 FS
-759 VVRNPDYYFKP
+759 P
-770 CVSWSTLSSGSPS
+770 CISWSRISTGPFSIRYYPQGFTSNDVAPKMTGSGIMDYRFLS
-783 FRYFDS
+783 FLNS
-789 SSIFGHKGSAVFPS
+789 SSSHY
-803 STNQQ
+803 
-808 TILIALLNSIV
+808 IV
-819 TTSITAATSPTMMF
+819 GTVSPGTHF
-833 EVGQIATIPWI
+833 EVGQIKTLPWI

-857 IEIFRDDW
+857 IEIFREDW

-875 RPPYLVGD
+875 RPPYLLGD

-890 FAAWYERSVSTAQ
+890 FVAWYERSVSTARE
-903 QAQRLESENNRFWAG
+903 AQRLESENNRFWAD

-929 VPLFRVSLTYNPRFA
+929 VPLSGVSLTYNPRFA
-944 FAPPKDKE
+944 FPTSKGAE
-952 RSEEEYRWLHY
+952 RGEEEYRWLHY
-963 QRSAKELIS
+963 QRSAKELVS

-984 NTPGLILVD
+984 DAPGLVLAD

-1011 PDADGIV
+1011 PDADGII

-1061 VSSGADFQPPRPVV
+1061 ASSGADFQPPRPVV

-1108 PKGGF
+1108 PKGAF

-1126 VGHVLTEYASEVV
+1126 VGHVLTGYASEVV
-1139 AKLADQIQV
+1139 AKLADQIQAI
-1148 LDRRLPDMGGSER
+1148 DRRLPDMGGTER
-1161 TRALGKRE
+1161 TRTLGKRE

-1212 MREDLDDLASPALD
+1212 MREELDDLASPALD
-1226 VRPADL
+1226 VRSTDL

-1237 EERKGNV
+1237 EERKGNI
-1244 WWSTRNSQHIRAL
+1244 WWSTQN
-1257 HEEKS
+1257 

>member
-8 LELLATKSRARL
+8 LESLATKSRARL

-46 QAVAQLGGVEDAAR
+46 RAVAHHGGVEGAAR

-68 RLTALRYMDAVGVSG
+68 RLTALRYMDAVSVSG

-93 SSEPECLSQAR
+93 SSEPECLAQAR
-104 VGAFDPRID
+104 VGAFDPRVD
-113 RAPAGPGADGRPGV
+113 CAPAGLGADGRPGV

-189 EGIAVGESGGPSVEV
+189 EGIAVGESGGPGVEV

-224 GKITSKELAPVTQLF
+224 GKITSKDLAPVTQLF

-305 LTYAFDILWQMYVEA
+305 LTYAFDVLWQMYVEA
-320 GYPRRRI
+320 GYPKRRI

-336 FGAEIDSRAVQLA
+336 FGAEIDARAVQLA

-382 VGQPGAG
+382 AGQQGAG

-409 AQAVRGAFGSEDSER
+409 AQAVRGAFGSEDSEC

-457 FKAVARSIEEGRRD
+457 FEAVALSIEEGRRD

-499 MVANPPYRS
+499 MVANPPYQPEFPT
-508 ISDIPGMKSWAR
+508 IKHFAR
-520 RNYPQSYSDLCTMFI
+520 HNYPDSYPDLCTMFI
-535 QRAAA
+535 QRAAS
-540 LVERRGAV
+540 LVVRRGSI
-548 GMITMHA
+548 GMITMHS

-583 RAFDSIDG
+583 RAFDSIGG

-599 TLTNASAEGTHKSV
+599 TLTNLSAEGTHRSV
-613 FLRMTEGTSEAFK
+613 YLRMTEGTSEAIK
-626 DSVFRRA
+626 DSVLRRA
-633 ARSGDDPHRY
+633 ARSEDDPRRY
-643 TARNSDFGRIPGS
+643 TARNSDFARIPGH

-667 AAFEKGTPLA
+667 VAFEKGTPLA
-677 EVAQPR
+677 EVARPR

-688 ADNERFLRLW
+688 ADNERFLRQW
-698 FEVSASRSYLT
+698 FEVSSSRSYLS
-709 ATSREEAE
+709 ATSREDAE

-739 DYVINWENDGKEVW
+739 DYLVNWENDGHDIQEYRDPHTGKQRS
-753 DFRPRS
+753 RPQ
-759 VVRNPDYYFKP
+759 NIDCYFKP
-770 CVSWSTLSSGSPS
+770 CVSWSNVSSGAPS
-783 FRYFDS
+783 FRLYNESF
-789 SSIFGHKGSAVFPS
+789 IFSHVGQALFPDTEHHPAIMS
-803 STNQQ
+803 FANSTVV
-808 TILIALLNSIV
+808 TKILEAIAPG
-819 TTSITAATSPTMMF
+819 THF
-833 EVGQIATIPWI
+833 EVGQIKTLPWI
-844 EPESFDPAPIERL
+844 EPESFDPTPIERL

-875 RPPYLVGD
+875 RPPYLLGD

-890 FAAWYERSVSTAQ
+890 FAAWYERSVSTARE
-903 QAQRLESENNRFWAG
+903 AQRLESENNRFWAG
-918 VYGLEDEVEID
+918 VYGLEGEVEID
-929 VPLFRVSLTYNPRFA
+929 VPLSRVSLTYNPRFA
-944 FAPPKDKE
+944 FAPSKDAE

-963 QRSAKELIS
+963 QRSAKELVS

-984 NTPGLILVD
+984 DAPGLVLAD

-999 DFQARVPTASFM
+999 DFQARVPAASFM
-1011 PDADGIV
+1011 PDADGII

-1061 VSSGADFQPPRPVV
+1061 ASSGADFQPPRPVV

-1139 AKLADQIQV
+1139 AKLTDQIQAI
-1148 LDRRLPDMGGSER
+1148 DRHLPDMGGAER
-1161 TRALGKRE
+1161 TRARDSHE

-1212 MREDLDDLASPALD
+1212 MREELDDLASPALD
-1226 VRPADL
+1226 VRSTDL

-1237 EERKGNV
+1237 EERKGNI
-1244 WWSTRNSQHIRAL
+1244 WWSTQ
-1257 HEEKS
+1257 K

>member
-8 LELLATKSRARL
+8 LESLATKSRARL

-46 QAVAQLGGVEDAAR
+46 RAVAHHGGVEGAAR

-104 VGAFDPRID
+104 VGAFDPRVD

-162 FPAGDHWTNLVPPS
+162 FPTGDHWTNLVPPS

-189 EGIAVGESGGPSVEV
+189 EGIAVGESGGPGVEV

-224 GKITSKELAPVTQLF
+224 VKITSKELAPVTQLF

-305 LTYAFDILWQMYVEA
+305 LTYAFDVLWQMYVEA
-320 GYPRRRI
+320 GYPKRRI

-336 FGAEIDSRAVQLA
+336 FGAEIDARAVQLA

-382 VGQPGAG
+382 AGQQGAG

-399 VLEDLSPAEI
+399 VLEDLSPTEI

-457 FKAVARSIEEGRRD
+457 FEAVARSIEEGRRE

-478 AQQWR
+478 ADQWR

-499 MVANPPYRS
+499 MVANPPYRDEFPE
-508 ISDIPGMKSWAR
+508 IKRFAR
-520 RNYPQSYSDLCTMFI
+520 HNYPDSYPDLCTMFI
-535 QRAAA
+535 QRAAS
-540 LVERRGAV
+540 LVVQRGGI
-548 GMITMHA
+548 GMITMHS

-565 RPWMLS
+565 RPWILS

-583 RAFDSIDG
+583 RAFDSIGG

-599 TLTNASAEGTHKSV
+599 TLTNAAAHSSHTASYMRLVNGGSEEEKSTN
-613 FLRMTEGTSEAFK
+613 LRQA
-626 DSVFRRA
+626 VI
-633 ARSGDDPHRY
+633 DPHSPIRY
-643 TARNSDFGRIPGS
+643 SVPHAAFRAIPGS

-667 AAFEKGTPLA
+667 SAFERGTPLT
-677 EVAQPR
+677 EVARPR

-698 FEVSASRSYLT
+698 FEVGASRSYLT
-709 ATSREEAE
+709 ATSREDAE
-717 ASGARWFPHNK
+717 ASGARWFPYNK

-739 DYVINWENDGKEVW
+739 DYLVNWQDDGKEIW

-770 CVSWSTLSSGSPS
+770 CVSWSKVSSGTIAFRMFPKGFIFDVAGTSLFSGISLSNTEMVALANSS
-783 FRYFDS
+783 FVV
-789 SSIFGHKGSAVFPS
+789 K
-803 STNQQ
+803 
-808 TILIALLNSIV
+808 ALSM
-819 TTSITAATSPTMMF
+819 TAPTVNF

-844 EPESFDPAPIERL
+844 EPEDFDAAPIERL

-875 RPPYLVGD
+875 RPPYLLGD

-890 FAAWYERSVSTAQ
+890 FATWYERSVSTAQ

-918 VYGLEDEVEID
+918 VYGLEGEVEID
-929 VPLFRVSLTYNPRFA
+929 VPLSRVSLTYNPRFA
-944 FAPPKDKE
+944 FAPSKGEE

-963 QRSAKELIS
+963 QRSAKELVS

-984 NTPGLILVD
+984 DAPGLILAD
-993 QGSTLD
+993 QGATPD
-999 DFQARVPTASFM
+999 DFQTRVSTASFM

-1061 VSSGADFQPPRPVV
+1061 TSSGADFQPPRPVV

-1091 DHEQAYS
+1091 DHEQSYS

-1139 AKLADQIQV
+1139 AKLADQIQAI
-1148 LDRRLPDMGGSER
+1148 DRRLPDTGGSDR
-1161 TRALGKRE
+1161 TRALRKRE

-1176 DVQGYID
+1176 DVQGYIN

-1226 VRPADL
+1226 VRSTDL

-1237 EERKGNV
+1237 EERKGNI
-1244 WWSTRNSQHIRAL
+1244 WWSTQ
-1257 HEEKS
+1257 K

>member
-8 LELLATKSRARL
+8 LESLATKSRARL

-46 QAVAQLGGVEDAAR
+46 RAVAHHGGVEGAAR

-83 THMVVTPTGA
+83 THMVVTPTSA

-113 RAPAGPGADGRPGV
+113 RAPAGPGADGRPGA

-137 NRDVEAYVV
+137 NRDVEAYVT

-189 EGIAVGESGGPSVEV
+189 EGIAVGESGCPGVEV

-224 GKITSKELAPVTQLF
+224 VKITSKELAPVTQLF

-259 AHPDSPLRD
+259 AHPGSPLRD

-305 LTYAFDILWQMYVEA
+305 LTYAFDVLWQMYVEA
-320 GYPRRRI
+320 GYPKRRI

-336 FGAEIDSRAVQLA
+336 FGAEIDARAVQLS

-372 DRKAAAPGPG
+372 DRKAAAAGPG
-382 VGQPGAG
+382 AGQQGAG

-409 AQAVRGAFGSEDSER
+409 AQAVRGAFGSEDSEHT
-424 ASVGLEVNRVIE
+424 SVGLEVNRVIE
-436 DLRNADTFG
+436 DLRNAGTFG

-457 FKAVARSIEEGRRD
+457 FEAVALSIEDGRRD

-499 MVANPPYRS
+499 MVANPPYLGASRFAPPLKTFMNQFYKTAK
-508 ISDIPGMKSWAR
+508 D
-520 RNYPQSYSDLCTMFI
+520 DLLAGFM
-535 QRAAA
+535 QRART
-540 LVERRGAV
+540 LIITGGAW
-548 GMITMHA
+548 GMITLPN
-555 WMFLKSYQKL
+555 WMSISSFEKFRTGILDSQTL
-565 RPWMLS
+565 DTMI
-571 AVSLENMAHLGT
+571 HLG
-583 RAFDSIDG
+583 RGLFGSDFGS
-591 EVVQTTAF
+591 VAF
-599 TLTNASAEGTHKSV
+599 TFTNQEPEDNHI
-613 FLRMTEGTSEAFK
+613 
-626 DSVFRRA
+626 SVFRRLFTRHVEV
-633 ARSGDDPHRY
+633 RSVVEIERLYLD
-643 TARNSDFGRIPGS
+643 SDYGKYETPQKSFGRIPGH

-677 EVAQPR
+677 EIARPR

-698 FEVSASRSYLT
+698 FEVSSSRSYLS
-709 ATSREEAE
+709 ATSREDAE

-759 VVRNPDYYFKP
+759 VVRNPDCYFKP
-770 CVSWSTLSSGSPS
+770 CVSWSNITSGDPS
-783 FRYFDS
+783 FRLFHENFMFDQ
-789 SSIFGHKGSAVFPS
+789 KGQALF
-803 STNQQ
+803 STKLNSN
-808 TILIALLNSIV
+808 IELLSLLNS
-819 TTSITAATSPTMMF
+819 TTSSKLLEFLSATVSLNVGEIARIPYISTN
-833 EVGQIATIPWI
+833 EVPSCIIDQ
-844 EPESFDPAPIERL
+844 L
-857 IEIFRDDW
+857 IGTFRDDW

-890 FAAWYERSVSTAQ
+890 FAAWYERSVSTARE
-903 QAQRLESENNRFWAG
+903 AQRLESENNRFWAG
-918 VYGLEDEVEID
+918 VYGLEGDVEIN
-929 VPLFRVSLTYNPRFA
+929 VPLSRISLTYNPRFA
-944 FAPPKDKE
+944 FPTSKGAE
-952 RSEEEYRWLHY
+952 RGEEEYQWLHY
-963 QRSAKELIS
+963 QRSAKELVS

-984 NTPGLILVD
+984 GAPGLVLAD

-1011 PDADGIV
+1011 PDADGII

-1047 QNLDFLARCLAVKP
+1047 RNLDFLARCLAVKP
-1061 VSSGADFQPPRPVV
+1061 ASSGADFQPPRPVV

-1108 PKGGF
+1108 PKGAF

-1126 VGHVLTEYASEVV
+1126 VGHVLTEYAFEVV
-1139 AKLADQIQV
+1139 AKLTDQIQAI
-1148 LDRRLPDMGGSER
+1148 DRHLPDMGGAER

-1212 MREDLDDLASPALD
+1212 MREELDDLAFPALD
-1226 VRPADL
+1226 VRSTDL

-1244 WWSTRNSQHIRAL
+1244 WWSTQS
-1257 HEEKS
+1257 

>member
-8 LELLATKSRARL
+8 LESLATKSRARL

-46 QAVAQLGGVEDAAR
+46 RAVAHHGGVEGAAR

-104 VGAFDPRID
+104 VGAFDPRVD
-113 RAPAGPGADGRPGV
+113 RAPAGRGADGRPGV

-137 NRDVEAYVV
+137 NRDLEAYVV

-154 WHPLIPDM
+154 WHPLIPDL

-189 EGIAVGESGGPSVEV
+189 EGIAVGESGGPGVEV

-224 GKITSKELAPVTQLF
+224 VKITSKELAPVTQLF

-305 LTYAFDILWQMYVEA
+305 LTYAFDVLWQMYVEA
-320 GYPRRRI
+320 GYPKRRI

-336 FGAEIDSRAVQLA
+336 FGAEIDARAVQLA

-372 DRKAAAPGPG
+372 DRKAAGLGA
-382 VGQPGAG
+382 GQQGAG

-399 VLEDLSPAEI
+399 LLEDLSPAEI

-424 ASVGLEVNRVIE
+424 TSVGLEVNRVIE

-457 FKAVARSIEEGRRD
+457 FEAVALSIEEGQRD

-499 MVANPPYRS
+499 MVANPPYLVSKKFGDGLKEYARQSYPDSRQDLATMFMQHALTFTRKRASIGTLTLNSWMLTSSFERFRIRLLKNASIQSIAMLGRGLAGIQLDFCATVFWNACPHSDRTIRFITASEPATSPSNPIRIQRLQEAAQNPKSSDNIEVTYSRIIRMPRSAFLHS
-508 ISDIPGMKSWAR
+508 ISDQI
-520 RNYPQSYSDLCTMFI
+520 
-535 QRAAA
+535 
-540 LVERRGAV
+540 
-548 GMITMHA
+548 
-555 WMFLKSYQKL
+555 
-565 RPWMLS
+565 
-571 AVSLENMAHLGT
+571 LEG
-583 RAFDSIDG
+583 
-591 EVVQTTAF
+591 
-599 TLTNASAEGTHKSV
+599 
-613 FLRMTEGTSEAFK
+613 FK
-626 DSVFRRA
+626 
-633 ARSGDDPHRY
+633 
-643 TARNSDFGRIPGS
+643 
-656 PIVYWASEGML
+656 
-667 AAFEKGTPLA
+667 TPLA
-677 EVAQPR
+677 EVARPR

-688 ADNERFLRLW
+688 GDNGRFLRLW
-698 FEVSASRSYLT
+698 YEVSACRSNLT
-709 ATSREEAE
+709 ATSREDAE
-717 ASGARWFPHNK
+717 ASGARWFPYIK
-728 GGSFRK
+728 GGDFRK
-734 WWGNQ
+734 WWGNR
-739 DYVINWENDGKEVW
+739 DFVIAFSKNDRTHLSKLGNHLPSRKL
-753 DFRPRS
+753 
-759 VVRNPDYYFKP
+759 YFKP
-770 CVSWSTLSSGSPS
+770 CVSWSNVSSGSPS
-783 FRYFDS
+783 FRFYNESF
-789 SSIFGHKGSAVFPS
+789 IFSHVGQALFPDQKQQNTIMS
-803 STNQQ
+803 FANSTVV
-808 TILIALLNSIV
+808 TKVLEAIAPG
-819 TTSITAATSPTMMF
+819 THF

-857 IEIFRDDW
+857 IEVFRDDW

-875 RPPYLVGD
+875 RPPYLLGD

-918 VYGLEDEVEID
+918 VYGLEGEVEID
-929 VPLFRVSLTYNPRFA
+929 VPLSRVSLTYNPRFA
-944 FAPPKDKE
+944 FPTSKGAE
-952 RSEEEYRWLHY
+952 RSEKEYRWLHY
-963 QRSAKELIS
+963 QRSAEELVS

-984 NTPGLILVD
+984 DAPGLVLAD

-999 DFQARVPTASFM
+999 DFQTRVPAASFM
-1011 PDADGIV
+1011 PDADGII

-1047 QNLDFLARCLAVKP
+1047 QNLDFLARCLAVKKP
-1061 VSSGADFQPPRPVV
+1061 TSSGTDFQPPRPVV

-1098 NRPVYWMFSS
+1098 NCPVYWMFSS

-1139 AKLADQIQV
+1139 AKLADQIQAIN
-1148 LDRRLPDMGGSER
+1148 RRLPDTGGSDR
-1161 TRALGKRE
+1161 TRALRKRE

-1212 MREDLDDLASPALD
+1212 MREELDDLASPALD
-1226 VRPADL
+1226 VRSTDL

-1237 EERKGNV
+1237 EERKGNI
-1244 WWSTRNSQHIRAL
+1244 WWSTQ
-1257 HEEKS
+1257 K

>member
-8 LELLATKSRARL
+8 LESLATKSRARL

-46 QAVAQLGGVEDAAR
+46 QAVAHHGGVEDAAR

-93 SSEPECLSQAR
+93 SSEPECLAQAR

-189 EGIAVGESGGPSVEV
+189 EGIAVGDSGGPSVEV

-224 GKITSKELAPVTQLF
+224 GKITSKDLAPVTQLF

-281 DQGMGIGDPK
+281 DQGLGIGDPK

-305 LTYAFDILWQMYVEA
+305 LTYAFDVLWQMYVKA
-320 GYPRRRI
+320 GYPERRI

-336 FGAEIDSRAVQLA
+336 FGAEIDARAVQLA

-372 DRKAAAPGPG
+372 DRKAAG
-382 VGQPGAG
+382 PGAG

-409 AQAVRGAFGSEDSER
+409 AQAVRGAFESEDSER
-424 ASVGLEVNRVIE
+424 APVGLEVNRVIE

-457 FKAVARSIEEGRRD
+457 FEAVARSIEEGRRE

-483 EAAGICR
+483 EAAGICQ

-499 MVANPPYRS
+499 MVANPPYQPEFPT
-508 ISDIPGMKSWAR
+508 IKHFAR
-520 RNYPQSYSDLCTMFI
+520 NNYPDSYPDLCTMFI
-535 QRAAA
+535 QRAAS
-540 LVERRGAV
+540 LVVRRGSI
-548 GMITMHA
+548 GMITMHS

-565 RPWMLS
+565 RPWILS

-583 RAFDSIDG
+583 RAFDSIGG

-599 TLTNASAEGTHKSV
+599 TLTNASAEGTHRSV
-613 FLRMTEGTSEAFK
+613 FLRMTEGTSEAIK
-626 DSVFRRA
+626 DSVLRRA
-633 ARSGDDPHRY
+633 VRSGDDPHRY
-643 TARNSDFGRIPGS
+643 TARNSDFARIPGR
-656 PIVYWASEGML
+656 PIVYWASERML

-677 EVAQPR
+677 EVARPR

-688 ADNERFLRLW
+688 GDNGRFLRLW
-698 FEVSASRSYLT
+698 FEVSSSRSYLT
-709 ATSREEAE
+709 ATSREDAE
-717 ASGARWFPHNK
+717 ASGARWFPHIK
-728 GGSFRK
+728 GGDFRK
-734 WWGNQ
+734 WWGNR
-739 DYVINWENDGKEVW
+739 DFVIAFSKNDRTHLSKLGNHLPSRKL
-753 DFRPRS
+753 
-759 VVRNPDYYFKP
+759 YFKP
-770 CVSWSTLSSGSPS
+770 CVSWSRVSSGELSVRSFPPGTSPN
-783 FRYFDS
+783 DVAPV
-789 SSIFGHKGSAVFPS
+789 IVTGHDRKIG
-803 STNQQ
+803 
-808 TILIALLNSIV
+808 ILALLNSTS
-819 TTSITAATSPTMMF
+819 TTSIVSAIAPGTHF

-875 RPPYLVGD
+875 RPPYLLGD

-903 QAQRLESENNRFWAG
+903 EAQRLESENNRFWAG
-918 VYGLEDEVEID
+918 VYGLEGEVEID
-929 VPLFRVSLTYNPRFA
+929 VPLSRVSLTYNPRFPS
-944 FAPPKDKE
+944 APSKDAE

-963 QRSAKELIS
+963 QRSATELVS

-984 NTPGLILVD
+984 NAPGLILAD

-1011 PDADGIV
+1011 PDADGII

-1033 ADALS
+1033 TDALS

-1047 QNLDFLARCLAVKP
+1047 QNLDFLARCLAVKKP
-1061 VSSGADFQPPRPVV
+1061 TSSGADFQPPKPVV

-1121 YTPDT
+1121 YTPDA

-1148 LDRRLPDMGGSER
+1148 LDRRLPDMGGSDR

-1237 EERKGNV
+1237 EERKGNI
-1244 WWSTRNSQHIRAL
+1244 WWSTQN
-1257 HEEKS
+1257 

>member
-1 MDININA
+1 
-8 LELLATKSRARL
+8 
-20 IGQATGAIQRLLDD
+20 
-34 PLTEAEDRRRIE
+34 
-46 QAVAQLGGVEDAAR
+46 
-60 EAAYSWFN
+60 
-68 RLTALRYMDAVGVSG
+68 
-83 THMVVTPTGA
+83 
-93 SSEPECLSQAR
+93 
-104 VGAFDPRID
+104 
-113 RAPAGPGADGRPGV
+113 
-127 AQRVGRLLFE
+127 
-137 NRDVEAYVV
+137 
-146 LLSAYFDL
+146 
-154 WHPLIPDM
+154 
-162 FPAGDHWTNLVPPS
+162 
-176 DLLSASSVRADIV
+176 
-189 EGIAVGESGGPSVEV
+189 
-204 IGWLYQ
+204 
-210 FYIAERKQQINDAK
+210 
-224 GKITSKELAPVTQLF
+224 
-239 TPHWI
+239 
-244 VRYLVENTV
+244 
-253 GAQWLR
+253 
-259 AHPDSPLRD
+259 
-268 RFDYLVAPVPGQE
+268 
-281 DQGMGIGDPK
+281 MGIGDPK

-305 LTYAFDILWQMYVEA
+305 LTYAFDVLWQMYVEA
-320 GYPRRRI
+320 GYPKRRI

-336 FGAEIDSRAVQLA
+336 FGAEIDARAVQLA

-382 VGQPGAG
+382 AGQQGAG

-424 ASVGLEVNRVIE
+424 ASVGLEVNHVIE

-457 FKAVARSIEEGRRD
+457 FEAVALSIEKGRRD

-499 MVANPPYRS
+499 MVANPPYQPEFPT
-508 ISDIPGMKSWAR
+508 IKHFAR
-520 RNYPQSYSDLCTMFI
+520 HNYPDSYPDLCTMFI
-535 QRAAA
+535 QRAAS
-540 LVERRGAV
+540 LVVRRGSI
-548 GMITMHA
+548 GMITMHS

-583 RAFDSIDG
+583 RAFDSIGG

-599 TLTNASAEGTHKSV
+599 TLTNVSAEGTHRSV
-613 FLRMTEGTSEAFK
+613 YLRMTEGTNEAIK
-626 DSVFRRA
+626 DSVLRRA
-633 ARSGDDPHRY
+633 AQSEDDPHRY
-643 TARNSDFGRIPGS
+643 TARNSDFARIPGR

-677 EVAQPR
+677 EVARPR

-698 FEVSASRSYLT
+698 FEVSSSRSYLS
-709 ATSREEAE
+709 ATSREDAE

-739 DYVINWENDGKEVW
+739 DYLINWENDGKEVW

-759 VVRNPDYYFKP
+759 VVRNPDCYFKP
-770 CVSWSTLSSGSPS
+770 CVSWSNITSGDPS
-783 FRYFDS
+783 FRLFHENFIFDQ
-789 SSIFGHKGSAVFPS
+789 KGQALF
-803 STNQQ
+803 STKLNSN
-808 TILIALLNSIV
+808 IELLSLLNS
-819 TTSITAATSPTMMF
+819 TTSSKLLEFLSATVSLNVGEIARIPYISTN
-833 EVGQIATIPWI
+833 EVPSRIIDQ
-844 EPESFDPAPIERL
+844 L
-857 IEIFRDDW
+857 IGTFRDDW

-875 RPPYLVGD
+875 RPPYLLGD

-890 FAAWYERSVSTAQ
+890 FAAWYERSVSTARE
-903 QAQRLESENNRFWAG
+903 AQRLESENNRFWAG
-918 VYGLEDEVEID
+918 VYGLEGEVEID
-929 VPLFRVSLTYNPRFA
+929 VPLSRVSLTYNPRFA
-944 FAPPKDKE
+944 FAPSKDAE

-963 QRSAKELIS
+963 QRSAKELAS

-984 NTPGLILVD
+984 DAPGLVLAD

-999 DFQARVPTASFM
+999 DFQARVPAASFV
-1011 PDADGIV
+1011 PDADGII

-1061 VSSGADFQPPRPVV
+1061 ASSGADFRPPRPVV

-1108 PKGGF
+1108 PKGAF

-1126 VGHVLTEYASEVV
+1126 VGHVLTGYASEVV
-1139 AKLADQIQV
+1139 AKLADQIQAI
-1148 LDRRLPDMGGSER
+1148 DRRLPDMGGAER
-1161 TRALGKRE
+1161 TRTLGKRE
-1169 KLSAQLH
+1169 KLSAQSH

-1212 MREDLDDLASPALD
+1212 MREELEDLASPALD
-1226 VRPADL
+1226 VRSTDL
-1232 TWMRK
+1232 AWMHK
-1237 EERKGNV
+1237 EEGKGNV
-1244 WWSTRNSQHIRAL
+1244 WWSTQ
-1257 HEEKS
+1257 K